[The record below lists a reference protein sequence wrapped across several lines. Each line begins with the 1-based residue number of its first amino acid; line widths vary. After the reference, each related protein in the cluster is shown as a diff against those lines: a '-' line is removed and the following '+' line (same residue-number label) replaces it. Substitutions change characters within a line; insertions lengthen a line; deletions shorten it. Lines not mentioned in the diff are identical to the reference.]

1 MIMSKNIKEV
11 DIVKLE
17 YPDNIRTRQG
27 MYGSDG
33 TDATILFREVVDNTI
48 DLATKFKL
56 SINAESWINQN
67 DWNVV
72 VDNGLGFP
80 IYKDMD
86 FPNED
91 RSIVRDMMCKVNV
104 GSNFNQTQ
112 YSTGSNGCGT
122 RLTQAL
128 SDDFVLLSNA
138 SKKDKKTLPKFIQDS
153 LDSGKSIYIWHT
165 KKGRYHFE
173 GVLNRVEL
181 IGYLKDL
188 IGKDLTKNLS
198 DFFDNF
204 DDKEFGTLVL
214 FKPDATLLETTKVN
228 YKGYPFSILKELFK
242 YDSDFDNISLT
253 YKLNG
258 KEIQPYSFTS
268 DFKEKFIEDK
278 VLTLAS
284 SIKTEDVLPI
294 KFICQLAWCSDK
306 FNTEVN
312 GSVNLLETPAGKH
325 LNIVQNALGQA
336 LVKYNP
342 ILKANDVRYG
352 LRLFVLNL
360 ALKPLFN
367 SQDKTK
373 LSKWE
378 DKGYNEKDVIKALS
392 DSFLKL
398 MKDNAEYFDLLCE
411 RIIEYKR
418 ATEKLSNIEL
428 LKSKIVMGDE
438 SDKKRIMSGQM
449 SRVYECTSDDYSKR
463 ELYIVEGLSASGN
476 LLQTRNKLFQAILP
490 LQGKM
495 RNTSTLDEEKLVDN
509 KEVLAIVNTIGC
521 GLGGIC
527 DPSKSRYNKVIIAS
541 DFDSDGCL
549 LGDTVINVQK
559 EGRTFGIEI
568 EELVDWKRKG
578 KLEGTYAKSF
588 NIESGLIEYKPIIN
602 AVLTK
607 YVTKDEL
614 LTYRFSN
621 GLGTQHVT
629 ATKNHLFY
637 TKSGRYVRLDE
648 LNEEVVTD
656 SDPGYFDLGVNL
668 CLEKIDNDMLIPVY
682 DIEVQDNHNFY
693 ANDVLVHNS
702 HIANLITTLFLH
714 HAPEMI
720 KQGYLYKVEAPYYK
734 VIDGKKVKYYYHD
747 EKDKID
753 FSKEVHKLKG
763 LGSYTKEEAKQFL
776 MDTKERRLIPIV
788 WNPDMEYE
796 IQEASKLMY
805 SGLARKKLMIER
817 GIFNQEDI
825 L

>member
-1 MIMSKNIKEV
+1 MTMTENIE
-11 DIVKLE
+11 KLE
-17 YPDNIRTRQG
+17 FPYSIRKRPGVFGADLITPN
-27 MYGSDG
+27 
-33 TDATILFREVVDNTI
+33 LLLREVLDNTVDLVLKTRKPIEVTALTNKSNWNIVCDNGNGIPVYLDKDYDVALDKPIII
-48 DLATKFKL
+48 DLLSKL
-56 SINAESWINQN
+56 
-67 DWNVV
+67 
-72 VDNGLGFP
+72 
-80 IYKDMD
+80 
-86 FPNED
+86 
-91 RSIVRDMMCKVNV
+91 NV
-104 GSNFNQTQ
+104 GSNFTKTQ
-112 YSTGSNGCGT
+112 YSLGMHGLGLKGTNALSDYFNVYVNVEKQKGSNLPKFVKNGLKEGKSIFVI
-122 RLTQAL
+122 RFEKGLLQNFEMIAKNEILVSEINSGKLTDNRDITKFLESL
-128 SDDFVLLSNA
+128 SDDF
-138 SKKDKKTLPKFIQDS
+138 
-153 LDSGKSIYIWHT
+153 
-165 KKGRYHFE
+165 
-173 GVLNRVEL
+173 
-181 IGYLKDL
+181 
-188 IGKDLTKNLS
+188 
-198 DFFDNF
+198 
-204 DDKEFGTLVL
+204 GTIVA
-214 FKPDATLLETTKVN
+214 FKPDEEMHESMTVS
-228 YKGYPFSILKELFK
+228 YHGYPVKLIKSLFK
-242 YDSDFDNISLT
+242 FDKDLSKIDFKLN
-253 YKLNG
+253 LNG
-258 KEIQPYSFTS
+258 KEIEPLDFQKMFS
-268 DFKEKFIEDK
+268 DKLINDK
-278 VLTLAS
+278 VFS
-284 SIKTEDVLPI
+284 QSVDIKTDEPLPI
-294 KFICQLAWCSDK
+294 KFIYQVAWSSDK
-306 FNTEVN
+306 FNFDCD
-312 GSVNLLETPAGKH
+312 GSVNLLQTPSGKH
-325 LNIVQNALGQA
+325 INLVTNAISQAFSKYNNLIKPNDTRLGMRLFALG
-336 LVKYNP
+336 LM
-342 ILKANDVRYG
+342 LE
-352 LRLFVLNL
+352 
-360 ALKPLFN
+360 PLFN

-373 LSKWE
+373 LSKIE
-378 DKGYNEKDVIKALS
+378 DKGYNEKEVIKTLA

-398 MKDNAEYFDLLCE
+398 MKDNAGYFDLLCE

-549 LGDTVINVQK
+549 LGDTVIDVQK

-568 EELVDWKRKG
+568 KELVDWKRQG

-588 NIESGLIEYKPIIN
+588 NIKSGMIEYKPIIN
-602 AVLTK
+602 AILTK
-607 YVTKDEL
+607 YVTKDDL

-621 GLGTQHVT
+621 LLGTQHVT

-648 LNEEVVTD
+648 LNEEVITD
-656 SDPGYFDLGVNL
+656 SDPGYFDLGVNP
-668 CLEKIDNDMLIPVY
+668 CLENIDNDILIPVY

-747 EKDKID
+747 EKNKID

>member
-1 MIMSKNIKEV
+1 MTMTENIE
-11 DIVKLE
+11 KLE
-17 YPDNIRTRQG
+17 FPYSIRKRPGVFGADLITPN
-27 MYGSDG
+27 
-33 TDATILFREVVDNTI
+33 LLLREVLDNTVDLVLKTRKPIEVTALTNKSNWNIVCDNGNGIPVYLDKDYDVALDKPIII
-48 DLATKFKL
+48 DLLSKL
-56 SINAESWINQN
+56 
-67 DWNVV
+67 
-72 VDNGLGFP
+72 
-80 IYKDMD
+80 
-86 FPNED
+86 
-91 RSIVRDMMCKVNV
+91 NV
-104 GSNFNQTQ
+104 GSNFTKTQ
-112 YSTGSNGCGT
+112 YSLGMHGLGLKGTNALSDYFNVYVNVRKQEGSNLPKFVKKGLKDNKPIFVIRFEKGLLQGFEMIPKSEILVAEINSGKLVDNRDIT
-122 RLTQAL
+122 NFLENL
-128 SDDFVLLSNA
+128 SDDF
-138 SKKDKKTLPKFIQDS
+138 
-153 LDSGKSIYIWHT
+153 
-165 KKGRYHFE
+165 
-173 GVLNRVEL
+173 
-181 IGYLKDL
+181 
-188 IGKDLTKNLS
+188 
-198 DFFDNF
+198 
-204 DDKEFGTLVL
+204 GTIVA
-214 FKPDATLLETTKVN
+214 FKPDEEMHESMTVS
-228 YKGYPFSILKELFK
+228 YHGYPVKLIKSLFK
-242 YDSDFDNISLT
+242 FDKDLSKIDFKLN
-253 YKLNG
+253 LNG
-258 KEIQPYSFTS
+258 KEIEPLDFQKMFS
-268 DFKEKFIEDK
+268 DKLINDK
-278 VLTLAS
+278 VFS
-284 SIKTEDVLPI
+284 QSVDIKTDEPLPI
-294 KFICQLAWCSDK
+294 KFIYQVAWSIDK
-306 FNTEVN
+306 FNFDCD
-312 GSVNLLETPAGKH
+312 GSVNLLQTPSGKH
-325 LNIVQNALGQA
+325 INLVTNAISQAFSKYNNLIKPNDTRLGMRLFALG
-336 LVKYNP
+336 LM
-342 ILKANDVRYG
+342 LE
-352 LRLFVLNL
+352 
-360 ALKPLFN
+360 PLFN

-373 LSKWE
+373 LSKIE
-378 DKGYNEKDVIKALS
+378 DKGYNEKEVIKTLA

-495 RNTSTLDEEKLVDN
+495 RNTSTLDEERLVDN

-549 LGDTVINVQK
+549 LGDTRINVQK
-559 EGRTFGIEI
+559 DGKTFGIKI
-568 EELVDWKRKG
+568 KELVEWKKQG
-578 KLEGTYAKSF
+578 KLKGTYAKSF
-588 NIESGLIEYKPIIN
+588 NTESGIIEYKPITDAI
-602 AVLTK
+602 LTK

-656 SDPGYFDLGVNL
+656 SDPSYFDLGVNP
-668 CLEKIDNDMLIPVY
+668 CLENINSDYLIPVY

-734 VIDGKKVKYYYHD
+734 VVDGKKVKYYYHD

-753 FSKEVHKLKG
+753 FTKEVHKLKG

-776 MDTKERRLIPIV
+776 MDTKERRLIPII

>member
-1 MIMSKNIKEV
+1 MTMTENIE
-11 DIVKLE
+11 KLE
-17 YPDNIRTRQG
+17 FPYSIRKRPGVFGADLITPN
-27 MYGSDG
+27 
-33 TDATILFREVVDNTI
+33 LLLREVLDNTVDLVLKTRKPIEVTALTNKSNWNIVCDNGNGIPVYLDKDYDVALDKPIII
-48 DLATKFKL
+48 DLLSKL
-56 SINAESWINQN
+56 
-67 DWNVV
+67 
-72 VDNGLGFP
+72 
-80 IYKDMD
+80 
-86 FPNED
+86 
-91 RSIVRDMMCKVNV
+91 NV
-104 GSNFNQTQ
+104 GSNFTKTQ
-112 YSTGSNGCGT
+112 YSLGMHGLGLKGTNALSDYFNVYVNVRKQEGSNLPEFVKKGLKDNKPIFVIRFEKGLLQGFEMIPKSEILVAEINSGKLVDNRDIT
-122 RLTQAL
+122 NFLENL
-128 SDDFVLLSNA
+128 SDDF
-138 SKKDKKTLPKFIQDS
+138 
-153 LDSGKSIYIWHT
+153 
-165 KKGRYHFE
+165 
-173 GVLNRVEL
+173 
-181 IGYLKDL
+181 
-188 IGKDLTKNLS
+188 
-198 DFFDNF
+198 
-204 DDKEFGTLVL
+204 GTIVA
-214 FKPDATLLETTKVN
+214 FKPDEEMHESMTVS
-228 YKGYPFSILKELFK
+228 YHGYPVKLIKSLFK
-242 YDSDFDNISLT
+242 FDKDLSKIDFKLN
-253 YKLNG
+253 LNG
-258 KEIQPYSFTS
+258 KEIEPLDFQKMFS
-268 DFKEKFIEDK
+268 DKLINDK
-278 VLTLAS
+278 IFSQSVD
-284 SIKTEDVLPI
+284 IKTDEPLPI
-294 KFICQLAWCSDK
+294 KFIYQVAWSIDK
-306 FNTEVN
+306 FNFDCD
-312 GSVNLLETPAGKH
+312 GSVNLLQTPSGKH
-325 LNIVQNALGQA
+325 INLVTNAISQAFSKYNNLIKPNDTRLGMRLFALG
-336 LVKYNP
+336 LM
-342 ILKANDVRYG
+342 LE
-352 LRLFVLNL
+352 
-360 ALKPLFN
+360 PLFN

-373 LSKWE
+373 LSKIE
-378 DKGYNEKDVIKALS
+378 DKGYNEKEVIKTLA

-495 RNTSTLDEEKLVDN
+495 RNTSTLDEERLVDN

-549 LGDTVINVQK
+549 LGDTVIDVQK

-568 EELVDWKRKG
+568 KELVDWKRQG

-588 NIESGLIEYKPIIN
+588 NIKSGMIEYKPIIN
-602 AVLTK
+602 AILTK
-607 YVTKDEL
+607 YVTKDDL

-621 GLGTQHVT
+621 LLGTQHVT

-648 LNEEVVTD
+648 LNEEVITD
-656 SDPGYFDLGVNL
+656 SDPGYFDLGVNP

>member
-1 MIMSKNIKEV
+1 MTTNENIE
-11 DIVKLE
+11 KLE
-17 YPDNIRTRQG
+17 FPYSIRKRPGVFGADLITPN
-27 MYGSDG
+27 
-33 TDATILFREVVDNTI
+33 LLLREVLDNTVDLVLKTRKPIEVTALTNKSNWNIVCDNGNGIPVYLDKDYDVALDKPIII
-48 DLATKFKL
+48 DLLSKL
-56 SINAESWINQN
+56 
-67 DWNVV
+67 
-72 VDNGLGFP
+72 
-80 IYKDMD
+80 
-86 FPNED
+86 
-91 RSIVRDMMCKVNV
+91 NV
-104 GSNFNQTQ
+104 GSNFTKTQ
-112 YSTGSNGCGT
+112 YSLGMHGLGLKGTNALSDYFNVYVNAKKQEGSNLPEFVKKGLKDNKPIFVIRFEKGLLQGFEMIHKNEILVAEINSGKLVDNRDIT
-122 RLTQAL
+122 NFLENL
-128 SDDFVLLSNA
+128 SDDF
-138 SKKDKKTLPKFIQDS
+138 
-153 LDSGKSIYIWHT
+153 
-165 KKGRYHFE
+165 
-173 GVLNRVEL
+173 
-181 IGYLKDL
+181 
-188 IGKDLTKNLS
+188 
-198 DFFDNF
+198 
-204 DDKEFGTLVL
+204 GTIVA
-214 FKPDATLLETTKVN
+214 FKPDEEMHESMTVS
-228 YKGYPFSILKELFK
+228 YHGYPVKLIKSLFK
-242 YDSDFDNISLT
+242 FDKDLSKIDFKLN
-253 YKLNG
+253 LNG
-258 KEIQPYSFTS
+258 KEIDPLDFQKMFS
-268 DFKEKFIEDK
+268 DKLINDK
-278 VLTLAS
+278 VFSQAVD
-284 SIKTEDVLPI
+284 IKTDEPLPI
-294 KFICQLAWCSDK
+294 KFIYQVAWSADK
-306 FNTEVN
+306 FNFDCD
-312 GSVNLLETPAGKH
+312 GSVNLLQTPSGKH
-325 LNIVQNALGQA
+325 INLVTNAISQAFSKYNSLIKPNDTRLGMRLFALG
-336 LVKYNP
+336 LM
-342 ILKANDVRYG
+342 LE
-352 LRLFVLNL
+352 
-360 ALKPLFN
+360 PLFN

-373 LSKWE
+373 LSKIE
-378 DKGYNEKDVIKALS
+378 DKGYNEKEVIKTLS

-398 MKDNAEYFDLLCE
+398 MKENSEYFDLLCE

-495 RNTSTLDEEKLVDN
+495 RNTSTLDEERLVDN

-549 LGDTVINVQK
+549 LGDTVIDVQK

-568 EELVDWKRKG
+568 KELVDWKRQG

-588 NIESGLIEYKPIIN
+588 NIKSGMIEYKPIIN
-602 AVLTK
+602 AILTK
-607 YVTKDEL
+607 YVTKDDL

-621 GLGTQHVT
+621 LLGTQHVT

-648 LNEEVVTD
+648 LNEEVITD
-656 SDPGYFDLGVNL
+656 SDPGYFDLGVNP

>member
-1 MIMSKNIKEV
+1 MTITENIE
-11 DIVKLE
+11 KLE
-17 YPDNIRTRQG
+17 FPYSIRKRPGVFGADLITPN
-27 MYGSDG
+27 
-33 TDATILFREVVDNTI
+33 LLLREVLDNTVDLVLKTRKPIEVTALTNKSNWNIVCDNGNGIPVYLDKDYDVALDKPIII
-48 DLATKFKL
+48 DLLSKL
-56 SINAESWINQN
+56 
-67 DWNVV
+67 
-72 VDNGLGFP
+72 
-80 IYKDMD
+80 
-86 FPNED
+86 
-91 RSIVRDMMCKVNV
+91 NV
-104 GSNFNQTQ
+104 GSNFTKTQ
-112 YSTGSNGCGT
+112 YSLGMHGLGLKGTNALSDYFNVYVNAKKQEGSNLPEFVKKGLKDNKPIFVIRFEKGLLQGFEMIHKSEILVAEINSGKLVDNRDIT
-122 RLTQAL
+122 NFLEKL
-128 SDDFVLLSNA
+128 SDDF
-138 SKKDKKTLPKFIQDS
+138 
-153 LDSGKSIYIWHT
+153 
-165 KKGRYHFE
+165 
-173 GVLNRVEL
+173 
-181 IGYLKDL
+181 
-188 IGKDLTKNLS
+188 
-198 DFFDNF
+198 
-204 DDKEFGTLVL
+204 GTIVA
-214 FKPDATLLETTKVN
+214 FKPDEEMHESMTVS
-228 YKGYPFSILKELFK
+228 YHGYPVKLIKSLFK
-242 YDSDFDNISLT
+242 FDKDLSKIDFKLN
-253 YKLNG
+253 LNG
-258 KEIQPYSFTS
+258 KEIDPLDFQKMFS
-268 DFKEKFIEDK
+268 DKLINDK
-278 VLTLAS
+278 VFS
-284 SIKTEDVLPI
+284 QSVDIKTDEPLPI
-294 KFICQLAWCSDK
+294 KFIYQVAWSADK
-306 FNTEVN
+306 FNFDCD
-312 GSVNLLETPAGKH
+312 GSVNLLQTPSGKH
-325 LNIVQNALGQA
+325 INLVTNAISQAFSKYDSLIKPNDTRLGM
-336 LVKYNP
+336 
-342 ILKANDVRYG
+342 
-352 LRLFVLNL
+352 RLFTLGL
-360 ALKPLFN
+360 MLEPLFN

-373 LSKWE
+373 LSKIE
-378 DKGYNEKDVIKALS
+378 DKGYNEKEVIKTLA

-398 MKDNAEYFDLLCE
+398 MKENSEYFDLLCE

-495 RNTSTLDEEKLVDN
+495 RNTSTLDEERLVDN

-549 LGDTVINVQK
+549 LGDTVIDVQK

-568 EELVDWKRKG
+568 KELVDWKRQG

-588 NIESGLIEYKPIIN
+588 NVESGMIEYKPIIN

-621 GLGTQHVT
+621 LLGTQHVT

-648 LNEEVVTD
+648 LNEEVITD
-656 SDPGYFDLGVNL
+656 SDPGYFDLGVNS

>member
-1 MIMSKNIKEV
+1 MTMTENIE
-11 DIVKLE
+11 KLE
-17 YPDNIRTRQG
+17 FPYSIRKRPGVFGADLITPN
-27 MYGSDG
+27 
-33 TDATILFREVVDNTI
+33 LLLREVLDNTVDLVLKTRKPIEVTALTNKSNWNIVCDNGNGIPVYLDKDYDVALDKPIII
-48 DLATKFKL
+48 DLLSKL
-56 SINAESWINQN
+56 
-67 DWNVV
+67 
-72 VDNGLGFP
+72 
-80 IYKDMD
+80 
-86 FPNED
+86 
-91 RSIVRDMMCKVNV
+91 NV
-104 GSNFNQTQ
+104 GSNFTKTQ
-112 YSTGSNGCGT
+112 YSLGMHGLGLKGTNALSDYFNVYVNVRKQEGSNLPEFVKKGLKDNKPIFVIRFEKGLLQGFEMIPKSEILVAEINSGKLVDNRDIT
-122 RLTQAL
+122 NFLENL
-128 SDDFVLLSNA
+128 SDDF
-138 SKKDKKTLPKFIQDS
+138 
-153 LDSGKSIYIWHT
+153 
-165 KKGRYHFE
+165 
-173 GVLNRVEL
+173 
-181 IGYLKDL
+181 
-188 IGKDLTKNLS
+188 
-198 DFFDNF
+198 
-204 DDKEFGTLVL
+204 GTIVA
-214 FKPDATLLETTKVN
+214 FKPDEEMHESMTVS
-228 YKGYPFSILKELFK
+228 YHGYPVKLIKSLFK
-242 YDSDFDNISLT
+242 FDKDLSKIDFKLN
-253 YKLNG
+253 LNG
-258 KEIQPYSFTS
+258 KEIEPLDFQKMFS
-268 DFKEKFIEDK
+268 DKLINDK
-278 VLTLAS
+278 IFSQSVD
-284 SIKTEDVLPI
+284 IKTDEPLPI
-294 KFICQLAWCSDK
+294 KFIYQVAWSIDK
-306 FNTEVN
+306 FNFDCD
-312 GSVNLLETPAGKH
+312 GSVNLLQTPSGKH
-325 LNIVQNALGQA
+325 INLVTNAISQAFSKYNNLIKPNDTRLGMRLFALG
-336 LVKYNP
+336 LM
-342 ILKANDVRYG
+342 LE
-352 LRLFVLNL
+352 
-360 ALKPLFN
+360 PLFN

-373 LSKWE
+373 LSKIE
-378 DKGYNEKDVIKALS
+378 DKGYNEKEVIKTLA

-398 MKDNAEYFDLLCE
+398 MKDNAGYFDLLCE

-495 RNTSTLDEEKLVDN
+495 RNTSTLDEERLVDN

-549 LGDTVINVQK
+549 LGDTVIDVQK

-602 AVLTK
+602 AILTK

-621 GLGTQHVT
+621 SLGTQHVT

-648 LNEEVVTD
+648 LNEEVITD
-656 SDPGYFDLGVNL
+656 SDPGYFDLGVNP
-668 CLEKIDNDMLIPVY
+668 CLENIDNDMLIPVY

-747 EKDKID
+747 EKEKID

>member
-1 MIMSKNIKEV
+1 MTMTENIE
-11 DIVKLE
+11 KLE
-17 YPDNIRTRQG
+17 FPYSIRKRPGVFGADLITPN
-27 MYGSDG
+27 
-33 TDATILFREVVDNTI
+33 LLLREVLDNTVDLVLKTRKPIEVTALTNKSNWNIVCDNGNGIPVYLDKDYDVALDKPIII
-48 DLATKFKL
+48 DLLSKL
-56 SINAESWINQN
+56 
-67 DWNVV
+67 
-72 VDNGLGFP
+72 
-80 IYKDMD
+80 
-86 FPNED
+86 
-91 RSIVRDMMCKVNV
+91 NV
-104 GSNFNQTQ
+104 GSNFTKTQ
-112 YSTGSNGCGT
+112 YSLGMHGLGLKGTNALSDYFNVYVNVEKQKGSNLPKFVKNGLKEGKSIFVI
-122 RLTQAL
+122 RFEKGLLQNFEMIAKNEILVSEINSGKLTDNRDITKFLESL
-128 SDDFVLLSNA
+128 SDDF
-138 SKKDKKTLPKFIQDS
+138 
-153 LDSGKSIYIWHT
+153 
-165 KKGRYHFE
+165 
-173 GVLNRVEL
+173 
-181 IGYLKDL
+181 
-188 IGKDLTKNLS
+188 
-198 DFFDNF
+198 
-204 DDKEFGTLVL
+204 GTIVA
-214 FKPDATLLETTKVN
+214 FKPDEEMHESMTVS
-228 YKGYPFSILKELFK
+228 YHGYPVKLIKSLFK
-242 YDSDFDNISLT
+242 FDKDLSKIDFKLN
-253 YKLNG
+253 LNG
-258 KEIQPYSFTS
+258 KEIEPLDFQKMFS
-268 DFKEKFIEDK
+268 DKLINDK
-278 VLTLAS
+278 VFS
-284 SIKTEDVLPI
+284 QSVDIKTDEPLPI
-294 KFICQLAWCSDK
+294 KFIYQVAWSSDK
-306 FNTEVN
+306 FNFDCD
-312 GSVNLLETPAGKH
+312 GSVNLLQTPSGKH
-325 LNIVQNALGQA
+325 INLVTNAISQAFSKYNNLIKPNDTRLGMRLFALG
-336 LVKYNP
+336 LM
-342 ILKANDVRYG
+342 LE
-352 LRLFVLNL
+352 
-360 ALKPLFN
+360 PLFN

-373 LSKWE
+373 LSKIE
-378 DKGYNEKDVIKALS
+378 DKGYNEKEVIKTLA

-398 MKDNAEYFDLLCE
+398 MKENSEYFDLLCE

-549 LGDTVINVQK
+549 LGDTVIDIQK

-568 EELVDWKRKG
+568 KKLVDWKRQG

-588 NIESGLIEYKPIIN
+588 NVESGMIEYKPIIN
-602 AVLTK
+602 AILTK
-607 YVTKDEL
+607 YVTKDDL

-621 GLGTQHVT
+621 LLGTQHVT

-648 LNEEVVTD
+648 LNEEVITD
-656 SDPGYFDLGVNL
+656 SDPGYFDLGVNP
-668 CLEKIDNDMLIPVY
+668 CLENIDNDMLIPVY

-747 EKDKID
+747 EKNKID

>member
-1 MIMSKNIKEV
+1 MTMTENIE
-11 DIVKLE
+11 KLE
-17 YPDNIRTRQG
+17 FPYSIRKRPGVFGADLITPN
-27 MYGSDG
+27 
-33 TDATILFREVVDNTI
+33 LLLREVLDNTVDLVLKTRKPIEVTALTNKSNWNIVCDNGNGIPVYLDKDYDVALDKPIII
-48 DLATKFKL
+48 DLLSKL
-56 SINAESWINQN
+56 
-67 DWNVV
+67 
-72 VDNGLGFP
+72 
-80 IYKDMD
+80 
-86 FPNED
+86 
-91 RSIVRDMMCKVNV
+91 NV
-104 GSNFNQTQ
+104 GSNFTKTQ
-112 YSTGSNGCGT
+112 YSLGMHGLGLKGTNALSDYFNVYVNVEKQKGSNLPKFVKNGLKEGKSIFVIRFEKGLLQNFEMIAKNEILVSEINT
-122 RLTQAL
+122 GKLTDNRDITKFLENL
-128 SDDFVLLSNA
+128 SDDF
-138 SKKDKKTLPKFIQDS
+138 
-153 LDSGKSIYIWHT
+153 
-165 KKGRYHFE
+165 
-173 GVLNRVEL
+173 
-181 IGYLKDL
+181 
-188 IGKDLTKNLS
+188 
-198 DFFDNF
+198 
-204 DDKEFGTLVL
+204 GTIVA
-214 FKPDATLLETTKVN
+214 FKPDEEMHESMTVS
-228 YKGYPFSILKELFK
+228 YHGYPVKLIKSLFK
-242 YDSDFDNISLT
+242 FDKDLSKIDFKLN
-253 YKLNG
+253 LNG
-258 KEIQPYSFTS
+258 KEIEPLDFQKMFS
-268 DFKEKFIEDK
+268 DKLINDK
-278 VLTLAS
+278 VFS
-284 SIKTEDVLPI
+284 QSVDIKTDEPLPI
-294 KFICQLAWCSDK
+294 KFIYQVAWSIDK
-306 FNTEVN
+306 FNFDCD
-312 GSVNLLETPAGKH
+312 GSVNLLQTPSGKH
-325 LNIVQNALGQA
+325 INLVTNAISQAFSKYNNLIKPNDTRLGMRLFALG
-336 LVKYNP
+336 LM
-342 ILKANDVRYG
+342 LE
-352 LRLFVLNL
+352 
-360 ALKPLFN
+360 PLFN

-373 LSKWE
+373 LSKIE
-378 DKGYNEKDVIKALS
+378 DKGYNEKEVIKTLA

-398 MKDNAEYFDLLCE
+398 MKDNAGYFDLLCE

-495 RNTSTLDEEKLVDN
+495 RNTSTLDEERLVDN

-549 LGDTVINVQK
+549 LGDTVIDVQK

-602 AVLTK
+602 AILTK

-621 GLGTQHVT
+621 SLGTQHVT

-648 LNEEVVTD
+648 LNEEVITD
-656 SDPGYFDLGVNL
+656 SDPGYFDLGVNP
-668 CLEKIDNDMLIPVY
+668 CLENIDNDMLIPVY

-747 EKDKID
+747 EKEKID

>member
-1 MIMSKNIKEV
+1 MSKNIKEV

-165 KKGRYHFE
+165 NKGRYHFE

-214 FKPDATLLETTKVN
+214 FKPDATLLDTTKVN
-228 YKGYPFSILKELFK
+228 YKGYPFSIVKELFK

-360 ALKPLFN
+360 SLKPLFN

-648 LNEEVVTD
+648 LNEEVITD
-656 SDPGYFDLGVNL
+656 SDPGYFDLGVNP
-668 CLEKIDNDMLIPVY
+668 CLENIDNDMLIPVY

-747 EKDKID
+747 EKEKID

>member
-1 MIMSKNIKEV
+1 MSKNIKEV

-56 SINAESWINQN
+56 SINVESWINQN

-112 YSTGSNGCGT
+112 YSTGQNGVGT

-128 SDDFVLLSNA
+128 SNDFILLSNA
-138 SKKDKKTLPKFIQDS
+138 NKKDKKTLPKFIQEG
-153 LDSGKSIYIWHT
+153 LDKNKSIYIWHS

-173 GVLNRVEL
+173 GVLNKLEL
-181 IGYLKDL
+181 VDYLKSL
-188 IGKDLTKNLS
+188 IDKDLTKNLS
-198 DFFDNF
+198 EFFDSFNEN
-204 DDKEFGTLVL
+204 EFGTMIL
-214 FKPDATLLETTKVN
+214 FKPDSTLLESTKVN
-228 YKGYPFSILKELFK
+228 YKGYPFSLVKELFK
-242 YDSDFDNISLT
+242 YDTEFNNINLI

-268 DFKEKFIEDK
+268 DFKEKIIEDK
-278 VLTLAS
+278 VLALAS

-294 KFICQLAWCSDK
+294 KFICQFAWCSDK

-312 GSVNLLETPAGKH
+312 GSVNLLETPVGKH

-336 LVKYNP
+336 LTKYNP
-342 ILKANDVRYG
+342 LLKSNDARYG

-378 DKGYNEKDVIKALS
+378 DKGYNEKEVIKTLA

-398 MKDNAEYFDLLCE
+398 MKENSEYFDLLCE

-438 SDKKRIMSGQM
+438 SDKKRIISGQM

-495 RNTSTLDEEKLVDN
+495 RNTSTLDEERLVDN

-549 LGDTVINVQK
+549 LGDTVIDIQK

-568 EELVDWKRKG
+568 KELVDWKRQG

-588 NIESGLIEYKPIIN
+588 NVESGMIEYKPIIN
-602 AVLTK
+602 AILTK
-607 YVTKDEL
+607 YVTKDDL

-621 GLGTQHVT
+621 LLGTQHVT

-648 LNEEVVTD
+648 LNEEVITD
-656 SDPGYFDLGVNL
+656 SNPGYFDLGVNP
-668 CLEKIDNDMLIPVY
+668 CLENIDNDMLIPVY

-747 EKDKID
+747 EKNKID

>member
-1 MIMSKNIKEV
+1 MTMTENIE
-11 DIVKLE
+11 KLE
-17 YPDNIRTRQG
+17 FPYSIRKRPGVFGADLITPN
-27 MYGSDG
+27 
-33 TDATILFREVVDNTI
+33 LLLREVLDNTVDLVLKTRKPIEVTALTNRSNWNIVCDNGSGIPVYLDKDYDVSLDKPIII
-48 DLATKFKL
+48 DLLSKL
-56 SINAESWINQN
+56 
-67 DWNVV
+67 
-72 VDNGLGFP
+72 
-80 IYKDMD
+80 
-86 FPNED
+86 
-91 RSIVRDMMCKVNV
+91 NV
-104 GSNFNQTQ
+104 GSNFTKTQ
-112 YSTGSNGCGT
+112 YSLGMHGLGLKGTNALSDYFNVYVNIEKQKESNLPEFVKKGLKEGKSIFVIRFEKGLLQNFEMIAKNEILISEINTGK
-122 RLTQAL
+122 LTDNRDITKFLESL
-128 SDDFVLLSNA
+128 SDDF
-138 SKKDKKTLPKFIQDS
+138 
-153 LDSGKSIYIWHT
+153 
-165 KKGRYHFE
+165 
-173 GVLNRVEL
+173 
-181 IGYLKDL
+181 
-188 IGKDLTKNLS
+188 
-198 DFFDNF
+198 
-204 DDKEFGTLVL
+204 GTIVA
-214 FKPDATLLETTKVN
+214 FKPDEEMHESMTVS
-228 YKGYPFSILKELFK
+228 YHGYPVKLIKSLFK
-242 YDSDFDNISLT
+242 FDKDLSKIDFKLN
-253 YKLNG
+253 LNG
-258 KEIQPYSFTS
+258 KEIEPLDFQKMFS
-268 DFKEKFIEDK
+268 DKLINDK
-278 VLTLAS
+278 VFS
-284 SIKTEDVLPI
+284 QSVDIKTDEPLPI
-294 KFICQLAWCSDK
+294 KFIYQVSWSADK
-306 FNTEVN
+306 FNFDCD
-312 GSVNLLETPAGKH
+312 GSVNLLQTPSGKH
-325 LNIVQNALGQA
+325 INLVTNAISQAFSKYNSLIKPNDTRLGMRLFALG
-336 LVKYNP
+336 LM
-342 ILKANDVRYG
+342 LE
-352 LRLFVLNL
+352 
-360 ALKPLFN
+360 PLFN

-373 LSKWE
+373 LSKIE
-378 DKGYNEKDVIKALS
+378 DKGYNEKEVIKTLA

-398 MKDNAEYFDLLCE
+398 MKENSEYFDLLCE

-549 LGDTVINVQK
+549 LGDTVIDVQK
-559 EGRTFGIEI
+559 EGRTFVIEI

-648 LNEEVVTD
+648 LNEEVITD
-656 SDPGYFDLGVNL
+656 SDPGYFDLGVNP

>member
-1 MIMSKNIKEV
+1 MSKIKEV
-11 DIVKLE
+11 KIEKLE
-17 YPDNIRTRQG
+17 FPYNIQKRGGMFGVDGVTPD
-27 MYGSDG
+27 
-33 TDATILFREVVDNTI
+33 ILFREIVDNTVDLTLKFRQSIKVKSYTNQQGWCYIEDNGIGMPLYLDPDYIEQDQSILI
-48 DLATKFKL
+48 DL
-56 SINAESWINQN
+56 
-67 DWNVV
+67 
-72 VDNGLGFP
+72 
-80 IYKDMD
+80 M
-86 FPNED
+86 
-91 RSIVRDMMCKVNV
+91 RKVNV
-104 GSNFNQTQ
+104 GSNITKTE
-112 YSTGSNGCGT
+112 YSCGMNGTGS
-122 RLTQAL
+122 LLAVAL
-128 SDDFVLLSNA
+128 SEHFFYIVNA
-138 SKKDKKTLPKFIQDS
+138 SKKEPKTLPKYVQKELSNGNHYFIFRALNGHYQ
-153 LDSGKSIYIWHT
+153 HT
-165 KKGRYHFE
+165 K
-173 GVLNRVEL
+173 VLNKEGL
-181 IGYLKDL
+181 LNYFKDIL
-188 IGKDLTKNLS
+188 PEKLNQALHDLPE
-198 DFFDNF
+198 D
-204 DDKEFGTLVL
+204 FGTVAL
-214 FKPDATLLETTKVN
+214 FNPKQEFFETLKVS
-228 YKGYPFSILKELFK
+228 YHGYPFKLMKTLFK
-242 YDSDFDNISLT
+242 VDDDLKGINTEFSLND
-253 YKLNG
+253 KD
-258 KEIQPYSFTS
+258 IDPYSFQSTFS
-268 DFKEKFIEDK
+268 EKLFLDK
-278 VLTLAS
+278 VFTQS
-284 SIKTEDVLPI
+284 VNIKTEDNHPI
-294 KFICQLAWCSDK
+294 KFIYEVGYSADK
-306 FNTEVN
+306 FNFDFD
-312 GSVNLLETPAGKH
+312 GSVNLLKTSTGKH
-325 LNIVQNALGQA
+325 ITIVQNAIASAFSKYNSLINSNDSKLGQ
-336 LVKYNP
+336 
-342 ILKANDVRYG
+342 
-352 LRLFVLNL
+352 RLFVLSF
-360 ALKPLFN
+360 AIEPVFN

-373 LSKWE
+373 LSRFN
-378 DKGYNEKDVIKALS
+378 DKGYNEKEVIKTLA

-398 MKDNAEYFDLLCE
+398 MKENSEYFDLLCE

-549 LGDTVINVQK
+549 LGDTVIDVQK

-648 LNEEVVTD
+648 LNEEVITD
-656 SDPGYFDLGVNL
+656 SDPGYFDLGVNP

-776 MDTKERRLIPIV
+776 MDTKERRLVPIV

>member
-1 MIMSKNIKEV
+1 MTENIE
-11 DIVKLE
+11 KLE
-17 YPDNIRTRQG
+17 FPYSIRKRPGVFGADLITPN
-27 MYGSDG
+27 
-33 TDATILFREVVDNTI
+33 LLLREVLDNTVDLVLKTRKPIEVTALTNKSNWNIVCDNGNGIPVYLDKDYDVALDKPIII
-48 DLATKFKL
+48 DLLSKL
-56 SINAESWINQN
+56 
-67 DWNVV
+67 
-72 VDNGLGFP
+72 
-80 IYKDMD
+80 
-86 FPNED
+86 
-91 RSIVRDMMCKVNV
+91 NV
-104 GSNFNQTQ
+104 GSNFTKTQ
-112 YSTGSNGCGT
+112 YSLGMHGLGLKGTNALSDYFNVYVNVEKQKESNLPEFVKKGLKEGKSIFVIRFEKGLLQNFEMIAKNEILISEINTGK
-122 RLTQAL
+122 LTDNRDITKFLESL
-128 SDDFVLLSNA
+128 SDDF
-138 SKKDKKTLPKFIQDS
+138 
-153 LDSGKSIYIWHT
+153 
-165 KKGRYHFE
+165 
-173 GVLNRVEL
+173 
-181 IGYLKDL
+181 
-188 IGKDLTKNLS
+188 
-198 DFFDNF
+198 
-204 DDKEFGTLVL
+204 GTIVA
-214 FKPDATLLETTKVN
+214 FKPDEEMHESMTVS
-228 YKGYPFSILKELFK
+228 YHGYPVKLIKSLFK
-242 YDSDFDNISLT
+242 FDKDLSKIDFKLN
-253 YKLNG
+253 LNG
-258 KEIQPYSFTS
+258 KEIEPLDFQKMFS
-268 DFKEKFIEDK
+268 DKLINDK
-278 VLTLAS
+278 VFS
-284 SIKTEDVLPI
+284 QSVDIKTDEPLPI
-294 KFICQLAWCSDK
+294 KFIYQVSWSADK
-306 FNTEVN
+306 FNFDCD
-312 GSVNLLETPAGKH
+312 GSVNLLQTPSGKH
-325 LNIVQNALGQA
+325 INLVTNAISQAFSKYNSLIKPNDTRLGMRLFALG
-336 LVKYNP
+336 LM
-342 ILKANDVRYG
+342 LE
-352 LRLFVLNL
+352 
-360 ALKPLFN
+360 PLFN

-373 LSKWE
+373 LSKIE
-378 DKGYNEKDVIKALS
+378 DKGYNEKEVIKTLA

-398 MKDNAEYFDLLCE
+398 MKENSEYFDLLCE

-549 LGDTVINVQK
+549 LGDTVIDVQK
-559 EGRTFGIEI
+559 EGRTFVIEI

-648 LNEEVVTD
+648 LNEEVITD
-656 SDPGYFDLGVNL
+656 SDPGYFDLGVNP

-747 EKDKID
+747 EKNKID

>member
-1 MIMSKNIKEV
+1 MTTTENIE
-11 DIVKLE
+11 KLE
-17 YPDNIRTRQG
+17 FPYSIRKRPGVFGADLITPN
-27 MYGSDG
+27 
-33 TDATILFREVVDNTI
+33 LLLREVLDNTVDLVLKTRKPIEVTALTNRSNWNIVCDNGSGIPVYLDKDYDVSLDKPIII
-48 DLATKFKL
+48 DLLSKL
-56 SINAESWINQN
+56 
-67 DWNVV
+67 
-72 VDNGLGFP
+72 
-80 IYKDMD
+80 
-86 FPNED
+86 
-91 RSIVRDMMCKVNV
+91 NV
-104 GSNFNQTQ
+104 GSNFTKTQ
-112 YSTGSNGCGT
+112 YSLGMHGLGLKGTNALSDYFNVYVNVEKQKESNLPEFVKKGLKEGKSIFVIRFEKGLLQNFEMIAKNEILISEINTGK
-122 RLTQAL
+122 LTDNRDITKFLESL
-128 SDDFVLLSNA
+128 SDDF
-138 SKKDKKTLPKFIQDS
+138 
-153 LDSGKSIYIWHT
+153 
-165 KKGRYHFE
+165 
-173 GVLNRVEL
+173 
-181 IGYLKDL
+181 
-188 IGKDLTKNLS
+188 
-198 DFFDNF
+198 
-204 DDKEFGTLVL
+204 GTIVA
-214 FKPDATLLETTKVN
+214 FKPDEEMHESMTVS
-228 YKGYPFSILKELFK
+228 YHGYPVKLIKSLFK
-242 YDSDFDNISLT
+242 FDKDLSKIDFKLN
-253 YKLNG
+253 LNG
-258 KEIQPYSFTS
+258 KEIEPLDFQKMFS
-268 DFKEKFIEDK
+268 DKLINDK
-278 VLTLAS
+278 VFSQAVD
-284 SIKTEDVLPI
+284 IKTDEPLPI
-294 KFICQLAWCSDK
+294 KFIYQVSWSADK
-306 FNTEVN
+306 FNFDCD
-312 GSVNLLETPAGKH
+312 GSVNLLQTPSGKH
-325 LNIVQNALGQA
+325 INLVTNAISQAFSKYNSLIKPNDTRLGMRLFALG
-336 LVKYNP
+336 LM
-342 ILKANDVRYG
+342 LE
-352 LRLFVLNL
+352 
-360 ALKPLFN
+360 PLFN

-373 LSKWE
+373 LSKIE
-378 DKGYNEKDVIKALS
+378 DKGYNEKEVIKTLA

-398 MKDNAEYFDLLCE
+398 MKENSEYFDLLCE

-549 LGDTVINVQK
+549 SYDTKIPLLDGRVVSISDLKDEEEFWVYSCNNEGQIVPGHGHSARVTKTVSKIYRIILNNQEIIECTDNHPFMLKTGVFIRADKLNVGDSLMPLHKKFVKKLSITN
-559 EGRTFGIEI
+559 IEI
-568 EELVDWKRKG
+568 VELD
-578 KLEGTYAKSF
+578 
-588 NIESGLIEYKPIIN
+588 KPIEVWDITVDKHHN
-602 AVLTK
+602 FAL
-607 YVTKDEL
+607 
-614 LTYRFSN
+614 
-621 GLGTQHVT
+621 
-629 ATKNHLFY
+629 
-637 TKSGRYVRLDE
+637 KSGC
-648 LNEEVVTD
+648 
-656 SDPGYFDLGVNL
+656 F
-668 CLEKIDNDMLIPVY
+668 
-682 DIEVQDNHNFY
+682 
-693 ANDVLVHNS
+693 VHNS

>member
-1 MIMSKNIKEV
+1 MTMTENIE
-11 DIVKLE
+11 KLE
-17 YPDNIRTRQG
+17 FPYSIRKRPGVFGADLITPN
-27 MYGSDG
+27 
-33 TDATILFREVVDNTI
+33 LLLREVLDNTVDLVLKTRKPIEVTALTNKSNWNIVCDNGNGIPVYLDKDYDVALDKPIII
-48 DLATKFKL
+48 DLLSKL
-56 SINAESWINQN
+56 
-67 DWNVV
+67 
-72 VDNGLGFP
+72 
-80 IYKDMD
+80 
-86 FPNED
+86 
-91 RSIVRDMMCKVNV
+91 NV
-104 GSNFNQTQ
+104 GSNFTKTQ
-112 YSTGSNGCGT
+112 YSLGMHGLGLKGTNALSDYFNVYVNVEKQKGSNLPKFVKNGLKEGKSIFVI
-122 RLTQAL
+122 RFEKGLLQNFEMIAKNEILVSEINSGKLTDNRDITKFLESL
-128 SDDFVLLSNA
+128 SDDF
-138 SKKDKKTLPKFIQDS
+138 
-153 LDSGKSIYIWHT
+153 
-165 KKGRYHFE
+165 
-173 GVLNRVEL
+173 
-181 IGYLKDL
+181 
-188 IGKDLTKNLS
+188 
-198 DFFDNF
+198 
-204 DDKEFGTLVL
+204 GTIVA
-214 FKPDATLLETTKVN
+214 FKPDEEMHESMTVS
-228 YKGYPFSILKELFK
+228 YHGYPVKLIKSLFK
-242 YDSDFDNISLT
+242 FDKDLSKIDFKLN
-253 YKLNG
+253 LNG
-258 KEIQPYSFTS
+258 KEIDPLDFQKMFS
-268 DFKEKFIEDK
+268 DKLINDK
-278 VLTLAS
+278 VFSQAVD
-284 SIKTEDVLPI
+284 IKTDEPLPI
-294 KFICQLAWCSDK
+294 KFIYQVAWSIDK
-306 FNTEVN
+306 FNFDCD
-312 GSVNLLETPAGKH
+312 GSVNLLQTPSGKH
-325 LNIVQNALGQA
+325 INLVTNAISQAFSKYNNLIKPNDTRLGMRLFALG
-336 LVKYNP
+336 LM
-342 ILKANDVRYG
+342 LE
-352 LRLFVLNL
+352 
-360 ALKPLFN
+360 PLFN

-373 LSKWE
+373 LSKIE
-378 DKGYNEKDVIKALS
+378 DKGYNEKEVVKTLA

-495 RNTSTLDEEKLVDN
+495 RNTSTLDEERLVDN

-549 LGDTVINVQK
+549 LGDTRINVQK
-559 EGRTFGIEI
+559 DGKTFGIKI
-568 EELVDWKRKG
+568 KELVEWKKQG
-578 KLEGTYAKSF
+578 KLKGTYAKSF
-588 NIESGLIEYKPIIN
+588 NTESGIIEYKPITDAI
-602 AVLTK
+602 LTK

-656 SDPGYFDLGVNL
+656 SDPSYFDLGVNP
-668 CLEKIDNDMLIPVY
+668 CLENINSDYLIPVY

-734 VIDGKKVKYYYHD
+734 VVDGKKVKYYYHD

-753 FSKEVHKLKG
+753 FTKEVHKLKG

-776 MDTKERRLIPIV
+776 MDTKERRLIPII

>member
-1 MIMSKNIKEV
+1 MTMTENIE
-11 DIVKLE
+11 KLE
-17 YPDNIRTRQG
+17 FPYSIRKRPGVFGADLITPN
-27 MYGSDG
+27 
-33 TDATILFREVVDNTI
+33 LLLREVLDNTVDLVLKTRKPIEVTALTNRSNWNIVCDNGSGIPVYLDKDYDVSLDKPIII
-48 DLATKFKL
+48 DLLSKL
-56 SINAESWINQN
+56 
-67 DWNVV
+67 
-72 VDNGLGFP
+72 
-80 IYKDMD
+80 
-86 FPNED
+86 
-91 RSIVRDMMCKVNV
+91 NV
-104 GSNFNQTQ
+104 GSNFTKTQ
-112 YSTGSNGCGT
+112 YSLGMHGLGLKGTNALSDYFNVYVNVEKQKESNLPEFVKKGLKEGKSIFVIRFEKGLLQNFEMIAKNEILISEINTGK
-122 RLTQAL
+122 LTDNRDITKFLESL
-128 SDDFVLLSNA
+128 SDDF
-138 SKKDKKTLPKFIQDS
+138 
-153 LDSGKSIYIWHT
+153 
-165 KKGRYHFE
+165 
-173 GVLNRVEL
+173 
-181 IGYLKDL
+181 
-188 IGKDLTKNLS
+188 
-198 DFFDNF
+198 
-204 DDKEFGTLVL
+204 GTIVA
-214 FKPDATLLETTKVN
+214 FKPDEEMHESMTVS
-228 YKGYPFSILKELFK
+228 YHGYPVKLIKSLFK
-242 YDSDFDNISLT
+242 FDKDLSKIDFKLN
-253 YKLNG
+253 LNG
-258 KEIQPYSFTS
+258 KEIEPLDFQKMFS
-268 DFKEKFIEDK
+268 DKLINDK
-278 VLTLAS
+278 VFS
-284 SIKTEDVLPI
+284 QSVDIKTDEPLPI
-294 KFICQLAWCSDK
+294 KFIYQVSWSADK
-306 FNTEVN
+306 FNFDCD
-312 GSVNLLETPAGKH
+312 GSVNLLQTPSGKH
-325 LNIVQNALGQA
+325 INLVTNAISQAFSKYNSLIKPNDTRLGMRLFALG
-336 LVKYNP
+336 LM
-342 ILKANDVRYG
+342 LE
-352 LRLFVLNL
+352 
-360 ALKPLFN
+360 PLFN

-373 LSKWE
+373 LSKIE
-378 DKGYNEKDVIKALS
+378 DKGYNEKEVIKTLA

-398 MKDNAEYFDLLCE
+398 MKENSEYFDLLCE

-549 LGDTVINVQK
+549 LGDTVIDVQK
-559 EGRTFGIEI
+559 EGRTFVIEI

-648 LNEEVVTD
+648 LNEEVITD
-656 SDPGYFDLGVNL
+656 SDPGYFDLGVNP

>member
-1 MIMSKNIKEV
+1 MTMTENIE
-11 DIVKLE
+11 KLE
-17 YPDNIRTRQG
+17 FPYSIRKRPGVFGADLITPN
-27 MYGSDG
+27 
-33 TDATILFREVVDNTI
+33 LLLREVLDNTVDLVLKTRKPIEVTALTNKSNWNIVCDNGNGIPVYLDKDYDVALDKPIII
-48 DLATKFKL
+48 DLLSKL
-56 SINAESWINQN
+56 
-67 DWNVV
+67 
-72 VDNGLGFP
+72 
-80 IYKDMD
+80 
-86 FPNED
+86 
-91 RSIVRDMMCKVNV
+91 NV
-104 GSNFNQTQ
+104 GSNFTKTQ
-112 YSTGSNGCGT
+112 YSLGMHGLGLKGTNALSDYFNVYVNVRKQEGSNLPEFVKKGLKDNKPIFVIRFEKGLLQGFEMIPKSEILVAEINSGKLVDNRDIT
-122 RLTQAL
+122 NFLENL
-128 SDDFVLLSNA
+128 SDDF
-138 SKKDKKTLPKFIQDS
+138 
-153 LDSGKSIYIWHT
+153 
-165 KKGRYHFE
+165 
-173 GVLNRVEL
+173 
-181 IGYLKDL
+181 
-188 IGKDLTKNLS
+188 
-198 DFFDNF
+198 
-204 DDKEFGTLVL
+204 GTIVA
-214 FKPDATLLETTKVN
+214 FKPDEEMHESMTVS
-228 YKGYPFSILKELFK
+228 YHGYPVKLIKSLFK
-242 YDSDFDNISLT
+242 FDKDLSKIDFKLN
-253 YKLNG
+253 LNG
-258 KEIQPYSFTS
+258 KEIEPLDFQKMFS
-268 DFKEKFIEDK
+268 DKLINDK
-278 VLTLAS
+278 IFSQSVD
-284 SIKTEDVLPI
+284 IKTDEPLPI
-294 KFICQLAWCSDK
+294 KFIYQVAWSIDK
-306 FNTEVN
+306 FNFDCD
-312 GSVNLLETPAGKH
+312 GSVNLLQTPSGKH
-325 LNIVQNALGQA
+325 INLVTNAISQAFSKYNNLIKPNDTRLGMRLFALG
-336 LVKYNP
+336 LM
-342 ILKANDVRYG
+342 LE
-352 LRLFVLNL
+352 
-360 ALKPLFN
+360 PLFN

-373 LSKWE
+373 LSKIE
-378 DKGYNEKDVIKALS
+378 DKGYNEKEAIKTLA

-398 MKDNAEYFDLLCE
+398 MKENSEYFDLLCE

-648 LNEEVVTD
+648 LNEEVITD
-656 SDPGYFDLGVNL
+656 SDPGYFDLGVNP
-668 CLEKIDNDMLIPVY
+668 CLENIDNDMLIPVY

-747 EKDKID
+747 EKEKID

>member
-1 MIMSKNIKEV
+1 MTMTENIE
-11 DIVKLE
+11 KLE
-17 YPDNIRTRQG
+17 FPYSIRKRPGVFGADLITPN
-27 MYGSDG
+27 
-33 TDATILFREVVDNTI
+33 LLLREVLDNTVDLVLKTRKPIEVTALTNRSNWNIVCDNGSGIPVYLDKDYDVSLDKPIII
-48 DLATKFKL
+48 DLLSKL
-56 SINAESWINQN
+56 
-67 DWNVV
+67 
-72 VDNGLGFP
+72 
-80 IYKDMD
+80 
-86 FPNED
+86 
-91 RSIVRDMMCKVNV
+91 NV
-104 GSNFNQTQ
+104 GSNFTKTQ
-112 YSTGSNGCGT
+112 YSLGMHGLGLKGTNALSDYFNVYVNVEKQKESNLPEFVKKGLKEGKSIFVIRFEKGLLQNFEMIAKNEILISEINTGK
-122 RLTQAL
+122 LTDNRDITKFLESL
-128 SDDFVLLSNA
+128 SDDF
-138 SKKDKKTLPKFIQDS
+138 
-153 LDSGKSIYIWHT
+153 
-165 KKGRYHFE
+165 
-173 GVLNRVEL
+173 
-181 IGYLKDL
+181 
-188 IGKDLTKNLS
+188 
-198 DFFDNF
+198 
-204 DDKEFGTLVL
+204 GTIVA
-214 FKPDATLLETTKVN
+214 FKPDEEMHESMTVS
-228 YKGYPFSILKELFK
+228 YHGYPVKLIKSLFK
-242 YDSDFDNISLT
+242 FDKDLSKIDFKLN
-253 YKLNG
+253 LNG
-258 KEIQPYSFTS
+258 KEIEPLDFQKMFS
-268 DFKEKFIEDK
+268 DKLINDKVFSQSVDIKTDEPLPVKFIYQ
-278 VLTLAS
+278 VSWSA
-284 SIKTEDVLPI
+284 
-294 KFICQLAWCSDK
+294 DK
-306 FNTEVN
+306 FNFDCD
-312 GSVNLLETPAGKH
+312 GSVNLLQTPSGKH
-325 LNIVQNALGQA
+325 INLVTNAISQAFSKYNSLIKPNDTRLGMRLFALG
-336 LVKYNP
+336 LM
-342 ILKANDVRYG
+342 LE
-352 LRLFVLNL
+352 
-360 ALKPLFN
+360 PLFN

-373 LSKWE
+373 LSKIE
-378 DKGYNEKDVIKALS
+378 DKGYNEKEVIKTLA

-398 MKDNAEYFDLLCE
+398 MKENSEYFDLLCE

-549 LGDTVINVQK
+549 LGDTVIDVQK
-559 EGRTFGIEI
+559 EGRTFVIEI

-648 LNEEVVTD
+648 LNEEVITD
-656 SDPGYFDLGVNL
+656 SDPGYFDLGVNP

>member
-1 MIMSKNIKEV
+1 MSKNIKEV

-228 YKGYPFSILKELFK
+228 YKGYPFSIVKELFK

>member
-1 MIMSKNIKEV
+1 MTMTENIE
-11 DIVKLE
+11 KLE
-17 YPDNIRTRQG
+17 FPYSIRKRPGVFGADLITPN
-27 MYGSDG
+27 
-33 TDATILFREVVDNTI
+33 LLLREVLDNTVDLVLKTRKPIEVIALTNKSNWNIVCDNGNGIPVYLDKDYDVALDKPIII
-48 DLATKFKL
+48 DLLSKL
-56 SINAESWINQN
+56 
-67 DWNVV
+67 
-72 VDNGLGFP
+72 
-80 IYKDMD
+80 
-86 FPNED
+86 
-91 RSIVRDMMCKVNV
+91 NV
-104 GSNFNQTQ
+104 GSNFTKTQ
-112 YSTGSNGCGT
+112 YSLGMHGLGLKGTNALSDYFNVYVNVRKQEGSNLPKFVKKGLKDNKPIFVIRFEKGLLQGFEMIPKSEILVAEINSGKLVDNRDIT
-122 RLTQAL
+122 NFLENL
-128 SDDFVLLSNA
+128 SDDF
-138 SKKDKKTLPKFIQDS
+138 
-153 LDSGKSIYIWHT
+153 
-165 KKGRYHFE
+165 
-173 GVLNRVEL
+173 
-181 IGYLKDL
+181 
-188 IGKDLTKNLS
+188 
-198 DFFDNF
+198 
-204 DDKEFGTLVL
+204 GTIVA
-214 FKPDATLLETTKVN
+214 FKPDEEMHESMTVS
-228 YKGYPFSILKELFK
+228 YHGYPVKLIKSLFK
-242 YDSDFDNISLT
+242 FDKDLSKIDFKLN
-253 YKLNG
+253 LNG
-258 KEIQPYSFTS
+258 KEIEPLDFQKMFS
-268 DFKEKFIEDK
+268 DKLINDK
-278 VLTLAS
+278 VFS
-284 SIKTEDVLPI
+284 QSVDIKTDEPLPI
-294 KFICQLAWCSDK
+294 KFIYQVAWSIDK
-306 FNTEVN
+306 FNFDCD
-312 GSVNLLETPAGKH
+312 GSVNLLQTPSGKH
-325 LNIVQNALGQA
+325 INLVTNAISQAFSKYNNLIKPNDTRLGMRLFALG
-336 LVKYNP
+336 LM
-342 ILKANDVRYG
+342 LE
-352 LRLFVLNL
+352 
-360 ALKPLFN
+360 PLFN

-373 LSKWE
+373 LSKIE
-378 DKGYNEKDVIKALS
+378 DKGYNEKEVVKTLA

-495 RNTSTLDEEKLVDN
+495 RNTSTLDEERLVDN

-549 LGDTVINVQK
+549 SYDTKIPLLDGRVVSISDLKDEEEFWVYSCNNEGQIVPGHGHSARVTKTVSKIYRIILNNQEIIECTDNHPFMLKTGVFIRADKLNVGDSLMPLHKKFVKKLSITN
-559 EGRTFGIEI
+559 IEI
-568 EELVDWKRKG
+568 VELD
-578 KLEGTYAKSF
+578 
-588 NIESGLIEYKPIIN
+588 KPIEVWDITVDKHHN
-602 AVLTK
+602 FAL
-607 YVTKDEL
+607 
-614 LTYRFSN
+614 
-621 GLGTQHVT
+621 
-629 ATKNHLFY
+629 
-637 TKSGRYVRLDE
+637 KSGC
-648 LNEEVVTD
+648 
-656 SDPGYFDLGVNL
+656 F
-668 CLEKIDNDMLIPVY
+668 
-682 DIEVQDNHNFY
+682 
-693 ANDVLVHNS
+693 VHNS

>member
-1 MIMSKNIKEV
+1 MIMTENIE
-11 DIVKLE
+11 KLE
-17 YPDNIRTRQG
+17 FPYSIRKRPGVFGADLITPN
-27 MYGSDG
+27 
-33 TDATILFREVVDNTI
+33 LLLREVLDNTVDLVLKTRKPIEVTALINKSNWNIVCDNGNGIPVYLDKDYDVALDKPIII
-48 DLATKFKL
+48 DLLSKL
-56 SINAESWINQN
+56 
-67 DWNVV
+67 
-72 VDNGLGFP
+72 
-80 IYKDMD
+80 
-86 FPNED
+86 
-91 RSIVRDMMCKVNV
+91 NV
-104 GSNFNQTQ
+104 GSNFTKTQ
-112 YSTGSNGCGT
+112 YSLGMHGLGLKGTNALSDYFNVYVNVRKQEGSNLPEFVKKGLKDNKPIFVIRFEKGLLQGFEMIPKSEILVAEINSGKLVDNRDIT
-122 RLTQAL
+122 NFLENL
-128 SDDFVLLSNA
+128 SDDF
-138 SKKDKKTLPKFIQDS
+138 
-153 LDSGKSIYIWHT
+153 
-165 KKGRYHFE
+165 
-173 GVLNRVEL
+173 
-181 IGYLKDL
+181 
-188 IGKDLTKNLS
+188 
-198 DFFDNF
+198 
-204 DDKEFGTLVL
+204 GTIVA
-214 FKPDATLLETTKVN
+214 FKPDEEMHESMTVS
-228 YKGYPFSILKELFK
+228 YHGYPVKLIKSLFK
-242 YDSDFDNISLT
+242 FDKDLSKIDFKLN
-253 YKLNG
+253 LNG
-258 KEIQPYSFTS
+258 KEIEPLDFQKMFS
-268 DFKEKFIEDK
+268 DKLINDK
-278 VLTLAS
+278 IFSQSVD
-284 SIKTEDVLPI
+284 IKTDEPLPI
-294 KFICQLAWCSDK
+294 KFIYQVAWSIDK
-306 FNTEVN
+306 FNFDCD
-312 GSVNLLETPAGKH
+312 GSVNLLQTPSGKH
-325 LNIVQNALGQA
+325 INLVTNAISQAFSKYNNLIKPNDTRLGMRLFALG
-336 LVKYNP
+336 LM
-342 ILKANDVRYG
+342 LE
-352 LRLFVLNL
+352 
-360 ALKPLFN
+360 PLFN

-373 LSKWE
+373 LSKIE
-378 DKGYNEKDVIKALS
+378 DKGYNEKEVIKTLA

-398 MKDNAEYFDLLCE
+398 MKENSEYFDLLCE

-495 RNTSTLDEEKLVDN
+495 RNTSTLDEERLVDN

-549 LGDTVINVQK
+549 LGDTRINIQK
-559 EGRTFGIEI
+559 DGKTFGIKI
-568 EELVDWKRKG
+568 KELVEWKKQG
-578 KLEGTYAKSF
+578 KLKGTYAKSF
-588 NIESGLIEYKPIIN
+588 NTESGIIEYKPITDAI
-602 AVLTK
+602 LTK

-656 SDPGYFDLGVNL
+656 SDPSYFDLGVNP
-668 CLEKIDNDMLIPVY
+668 CLENINSDYLIPVY

>member
-1 MIMSKNIKEV
+1 MTMTENIE
-11 DIVKLE
+11 KLE
-17 YPDNIRTRQG
+17 FPYSIRKRPGVFGADLITPN
-27 MYGSDG
+27 
-33 TDATILFREVVDNTI
+33 LLLREVLDNTVDLVLKTRKPIEVTALTNKSNWNIVCDNGNGIPVYLDKDYDVALDKPIII
-48 DLATKFKL
+48 DLLSKL
-56 SINAESWINQN
+56 
-67 DWNVV
+67 
-72 VDNGLGFP
+72 
-80 IYKDMD
+80 
-86 FPNED
+86 
-91 RSIVRDMMCKVNV
+91 NV
-104 GSNFNQTQ
+104 GSNFTKTQ
-112 YSTGSNGCGT
+112 YSLGMHGLGLKGTNALSDYFNVYVNVRKQEGSNLPEFVKKGLKDNKPIFVIRFEKGLLQGFEMIPKSEILVAEINSGKLVDNRDIT
-122 RLTQAL
+122 NFLENL
-128 SDDFVLLSNA
+128 SDDF
-138 SKKDKKTLPKFIQDS
+138 
-153 LDSGKSIYIWHT
+153 
-165 KKGRYHFE
+165 
-173 GVLNRVEL
+173 
-181 IGYLKDL
+181 
-188 IGKDLTKNLS
+188 
-198 DFFDNF
+198 
-204 DDKEFGTLVL
+204 GTIVA
-214 FKPDATLLETTKVN
+214 FKPDEEMHESMTVS
-228 YKGYPFSILKELFK
+228 YHGYPVKLIKSLFK
-242 YDSDFDNISLT
+242 FDKDLSKIDFKLN
-253 YKLNG
+253 LNG
-258 KEIQPYSFTS
+258 KEIEPLDFQKMFS
-268 DFKEKFIEDK
+268 DKLINDK
-278 VLTLAS
+278 IFSQSVD
-284 SIKTEDVLPI
+284 IKTDEPLPI
-294 KFICQLAWCSDK
+294 KFIYQVAWSIDK
-306 FNTEVN
+306 FNFDCD
-312 GSVNLLETPAGKH
+312 GSVNLLQTPSGKH
-325 LNIVQNALGQA
+325 INLVTNAISQAFSKYNNLIKPNDTRLGMRLFALG
-336 LVKYNP
+336 LM
-342 ILKANDVRYG
+342 LE
-352 LRLFVLNL
+352 
-360 ALKPLFN
+360 PLFN

-373 LSKWE
+373 LSKIE
-378 DKGYNEKDVIKALS
+378 DKGYNEKEVIKTLA

-398 MKDNAEYFDLLCE
+398 MKENSEYFDLLCE

-607 YVTKDEL
+607 YVTKDDL

-621 GLGTQHVT
+621 LLGTQHVT

-648 LNEEVVTD
+648 LNEEVITD
-656 SDPGYFDLGVNL
+656 SDPGYFDLGVNP

>member
-1 MIMSKNIKEV
+1 MTMTENIE
-11 DIVKLE
+11 KLE
-17 YPDNIRTRQG
+17 FPYSIRKRPGVFGADLITPN
-27 MYGSDG
+27 
-33 TDATILFREVVDNTI
+33 LLLREVLDNTVDLVLKTRKPIEVTALTNKSNWNIVCDNGNGIPVYLDKDYDVALDKPIII
-48 DLATKFKL
+48 DLLSKL
-56 SINAESWINQN
+56 
-67 DWNVV
+67 
-72 VDNGLGFP
+72 
-80 IYKDMD
+80 
-86 FPNED
+86 
-91 RSIVRDMMCKVNV
+91 NV
-104 GSNFNQTQ
+104 GSNFTKTQ
-112 YSTGSNGCGT
+112 YSLGMHGLGLKGTNALSDYFNVYVNVEKQKGSNLPKFVKNGLKEGKSIFVIRFEKGLLQNFEMIAKNEILISEINT
-122 RLTQAL
+122 GKLTDNRDITKFLESL
-128 SDDFVLLSNA
+128 SDDF
-138 SKKDKKTLPKFIQDS
+138 
-153 LDSGKSIYIWHT
+153 
-165 KKGRYHFE
+165 
-173 GVLNRVEL
+173 
-181 IGYLKDL
+181 
-188 IGKDLTKNLS
+188 
-198 DFFDNF
+198 
-204 DDKEFGTLVL
+204 GTIVA
-214 FKPDATLLETTKVN
+214 FKPDEEMHESMTVS
-228 YKGYPFSILKELFK
+228 YHGYPVKLIKSLFK
-242 YDSDFDNISLT
+242 FDKDLSKIDFKLN
-253 YKLNG
+253 LNG
-258 KEIQPYSFTS
+258 KEIEPLDFQKMFS
-268 DFKEKFIEDK
+268 DKLINDK
-278 VLTLAS
+278 VFS
-284 SIKTEDVLPI
+284 QSVDIKTDEPLPI
-294 KFICQLAWCSDK
+294 KFIYQVSWSADK
-306 FNTEVN
+306 FNFDCD
-312 GSVNLLETPAGKH
+312 GSVNLLQTPSGKH
-325 LNIVQNALGQA
+325 INLVTNAISQAFSKYNSLIKPNDTRLGMRLFALG
-336 LVKYNP
+336 LM
-342 ILKANDVRYG
+342 LE
-352 LRLFVLNL
+352 
-360 ALKPLFN
+360 PLFN

-373 LSKWE
+373 LSKIE
-378 DKGYNEKDVIKALS
+378 DKGYNEKEVIKTLA

-398 MKDNAEYFDLLCE
+398 MKENSEYFDLLCE

-549 LGDTVINVQK
+549 LGDTVIDVQK
-559 EGRTFGIEI
+559 EGRTFVIEI

-648 LNEEVVTD
+648 LNEEVIID
-656 SDPGYFDLGVNL
+656 SDPGYFDLGVNP

>member
-1 MIMSKNIKEV
+1 MTTTENIE
-11 DIVKLE
+11 KLE
-17 YPDNIRTRQG
+17 FPYSIRKRPGVFGADLITPN
-27 MYGSDG
+27 
-33 TDATILFREVVDNTI
+33 LLLREVLDNTVDLVLKTRKPIEVTALTNKSNWNIVCDNGNGIPVYLDKDYDVALDKPIII
-48 DLATKFKL
+48 DLLSKL
-56 SINAESWINQN
+56 
-67 DWNVV
+67 
-72 VDNGLGFP
+72 
-80 IYKDMD
+80 
-86 FPNED
+86 
-91 RSIVRDMMCKVNV
+91 NV
-104 GSNFNQTQ
+104 GSNFTKTQ
-112 YSTGSNGCGT
+112 YSLGMHGLGLKGTNALSDYFNVYVNAKKQEGSNLPEFVKKGLKDNKPIFVIRFEKGLLQDFEMIHKSEILVAEINSGKLVDNRDIT
-122 RLTQAL
+122 NFLENL
-128 SDDFVLLSNA
+128 SDDF
-138 SKKDKKTLPKFIQDS
+138 
-153 LDSGKSIYIWHT
+153 
-165 KKGRYHFE
+165 
-173 GVLNRVEL
+173 
-181 IGYLKDL
+181 
-188 IGKDLTKNLS
+188 
-198 DFFDNF
+198 
-204 DDKEFGTLVL
+204 GTIVA
-214 FKPDATLLETTKVN
+214 FKPDEEMHESMTVS
-228 YKGYPFSILKELFK
+228 YHGYPVKLIKSLFK
-242 YDSDFDNISLT
+242 FDKDLSKIDFKLN
-253 YKLNG
+253 LNG
-258 KEIQPYSFTS
+258 KEIDPLDFQKMFS
-268 DFKEKFIEDK
+268 DKLINDK
-278 VLTLAS
+278 VFSQAVD
-284 SIKTEDVLPI
+284 IKTDEPLPI
-294 KFICQLAWCSDK
+294 KFIYQVAWSADK
-306 FNTEVN
+306 FNFDCD
-312 GSVNLLETPAGKH
+312 GSVNLLQTPSGKH
-325 LNIVQNALGQA
+325 INLVTNAISQAFSKYNSLIKPNDTRLGMRLFALG
-336 LVKYNP
+336 LM
-342 ILKANDVRYG
+342 LE
-352 LRLFVLNL
+352 
-360 ALKPLFN
+360 PLFN

-373 LSKWE
+373 LSKIE
-378 DKGYNEKDVIKALS
+378 DKGYNEKEVIKTLA

-398 MKDNAEYFDLLCE
+398 MKENSEYFDLLCE

-495 RNTSTLDEEKLVDN
+495 RNTSTLDEERLVDN

-549 LGDTVINVQK
+549 LGDTVIDIQK

-568 EELVDWKRKG
+568 KELVDWKRQG

-588 NIESGLIEYKPIIN
+588 NVESGMIEYKPIIN

-621 GLGTQHVT
+621 LLGTQHVT

-648 LNEEVVTD
+648 LNEEVITD
-656 SDPGYFDLGVNL
+656 SDPGYFDLGVNP

>member
-1 MIMSKNIKEV
+1 MTITENIE
-11 DIVKLE
+11 KLE
-17 YPDNIRTRQG
+17 FPYSIRKRPGVFGADLITPN
-27 MYGSDG
+27 
-33 TDATILFREVVDNTI
+33 LLLREVLDNTVDLVLKTRKPIEVTALTNKSNWNIVCDNGNGIPVYLDKDYDVVLDKPIII
-48 DLATKFKL
+48 DLLSKL
-56 SINAESWINQN
+56 
-67 DWNVV
+67 
-72 VDNGLGFP
+72 
-80 IYKDMD
+80 
-86 FPNED
+86 
-91 RSIVRDMMCKVNV
+91 NV
-104 GSNFNQTQ
+104 GSNFTKTQ
-112 YSTGSNGCGT
+112 YSLGMHGLGLKGTNALSDYFNVYVNVRKQEGSNLPKFVKKGLKDNKPIFVIRFEKGLLQGFEMIPKSEILVVEINSGKLVDNRDIT
-122 RLTQAL
+122 NFLENL
-128 SDDFVLLSNA
+128 SDDF
-138 SKKDKKTLPKFIQDS
+138 
-153 LDSGKSIYIWHT
+153 
-165 KKGRYHFE
+165 
-173 GVLNRVEL
+173 
-181 IGYLKDL
+181 
-188 IGKDLTKNLS
+188 
-198 DFFDNF
+198 
-204 DDKEFGTLVL
+204 GTIVA
-214 FKPDATLLETTKVN
+214 FKPDEEMHESMTVS
-228 YKGYPFSILKELFK
+228 YHGYPVKLIKSLFK
-242 YDSDFDNISLT
+242 FDKDLSKIDFKLN
-253 YKLNG
+253 LNG
-258 KEIQPYSFTS
+258 KEIEPLDFQKMFS
-268 DFKEKFIEDK
+268 DKLINDK
-278 VLTLAS
+278 VFSQAVD
-284 SIKTEDVLPI
+284 IKTDEPLPI
-294 KFICQLAWCSDK
+294 KFIYQVSWSADK
-306 FNTEVN
+306 FNFDCD
-312 GSVNLLETPAGKH
+312 GSVNLLQTPSGKH
-325 LNIVQNALGQA
+325 INLVTNAISQAFSKYNSLIKPNDTRLGMRLFALG
-336 LVKYNP
+336 LM
-342 ILKANDVRYG
+342 LE
-352 LRLFVLNL
+352 
-360 ALKPLFN
+360 PLFN

-373 LSKWE
+373 LSKIE
-378 DKGYNEKDVIKALS
+378 DKGYNEKEVIKTLA

-398 MKDNAEYFDLLCE
+398 MKENSEYFDLLCE

-495 RNTSTLDEEKLVDN
+495 RNTSTLDEERLVDN

-549 LGDTVINVQK
+549 SYDTKIPLLDGRVVSISDLKDEEEFWVYSCNNEGQIVPGHGHSARVTKTVSKIYRIILNNQEIIECTDNHPFMLKTGVFIRADKLNVGDSLMPLHKKFVKKLSITN
-559 EGRTFGIEI
+559 IEI
-568 EELVDWKRKG
+568 VELD
-578 KLEGTYAKSF
+578 
-588 NIESGLIEYKPIIN
+588 KPIEVWDITVDKHHN
-602 AVLTK
+602 FAL
-607 YVTKDEL
+607 
-614 LTYRFSN
+614 
-621 GLGTQHVT
+621 
-629 ATKNHLFY
+629 
-637 TKSGRYVRLDE
+637 KSGC
-648 LNEEVVTD
+648 
-656 SDPGYFDLGVNL
+656 F
-668 CLEKIDNDMLIPVY
+668 
-682 DIEVQDNHNFY
+682 
-693 ANDVLVHNS
+693 VHNS

>member
-1 MIMSKNIKEV
+1 MTITENIE
-11 DIVKLE
+11 KLE
-17 YPDNIRTRQG
+17 FPYSIRKRPGVFGADLITPN
-27 MYGSDG
+27 
-33 TDATILFREVVDNTI
+33 LLLREVLDNTVDLVLKTRKPIEVTALTNKSNWNIVCDNGNGIPVYLDKDYDVALDKPIII
-48 DLATKFKL
+48 DLLSKL
-56 SINAESWINQN
+56 
-67 DWNVV
+67 
-72 VDNGLGFP
+72 
-80 IYKDMD
+80 
-86 FPNED
+86 
-91 RSIVRDMMCKVNV
+91 NV
-104 GSNFNQTQ
+104 GSNFTKTQ
-112 YSTGSNGCGT
+112 YSLGMHGLGLKGTNALSDYFNVYVNAKKQEGSNLPEFVKKGLKDNKPIFVIRFEKGLLQGFEMIHKSEILVAEINSGKLVDNRDIT
-122 RLTQAL
+122 NFLENL
-128 SDDFVLLSNA
+128 SDDF
-138 SKKDKKTLPKFIQDS
+138 
-153 LDSGKSIYIWHT
+153 
-165 KKGRYHFE
+165 
-173 GVLNRVEL
+173 
-181 IGYLKDL
+181 
-188 IGKDLTKNLS
+188 
-198 DFFDNF
+198 
-204 DDKEFGTLVL
+204 GTIVA
-214 FKPDATLLETTKVN
+214 FKPDEEMHESMTVS
-228 YKGYPFSILKELFK
+228 YHGYPVKLIKSLFK
-242 YDSDFDNISLT
+242 FDKDLSKIDFKLN
-253 YKLNG
+253 LNG
-258 KEIQPYSFTS
+258 KEIDPLDFQKMFS
-268 DFKEKFIEDK
+268 DKLINDK
-278 VLTLAS
+278 VFSQAVD
-284 SIKTEDVLPI
+284 IKTDEPLPI
-294 KFICQLAWCSDK
+294 KFIYQVAWSADK
-306 FNTEVN
+306 FNFDCD
-312 GSVNLLETPAGKH
+312 GSVNLLQTPSGKH
-325 LNIVQNALGQA
+325 INLVTNAISQAFSKYNSLIKPNDTRLGMRLFALG
-336 LVKYNP
+336 LM
-342 ILKANDVRYG
+342 LE
-352 LRLFVLNL
+352 
-360 ALKPLFN
+360 PLFN

-373 LSKWE
+373 LSKIE
-378 DKGYNEKDVIKALS
+378 DKGYNEKEVIKTLS

-398 MKDNAEYFDLLCE
+398 MKENSEYFDLLCE

-495 RNTSTLDEEKLVDN
+495 RNTSTLDEERLVDN

-549 LGDTVINVQK
+549 LGDTIIDVQK

-568 EELVDWKRKG
+568 EELVDWKRQG

-588 NIESGLIEYKPIIN
+588 NVESGMIEYKPITN
-602 AVLTK
+602 AILTK
-607 YVTKDEL
+607 YVTKDDL

-621 GLGTQHVT
+621 LLGTQHVT
-629 ATKNHLFY
+629 ATKNHLFC
-637 TKSGRYVRLDE
+637 TKSRRYVRLDE
-648 LNEEVVTD
+648 LNEEVITD
-656 SDPGYFDLGVNL
+656 SDPGYFDLGVSP

>member
-1 MIMSKNIKEV
+1 MTMTENIE
-11 DIVKLE
+11 KLE
-17 YPDNIRTRQG
+17 FPYSIRKRPGVFGADLITPN
-27 MYGSDG
+27 
-33 TDATILFREVVDNTI
+33 LLLREVLDNTVDLVLKTRKPIEVTALTNKSNWNIVCDNGSGIPVYLDKDYDVALDKPIII
-48 DLATKFKL
+48 DLLSKL
-56 SINAESWINQN
+56 
-67 DWNVV
+67 
-72 VDNGLGFP
+72 
-80 IYKDMD
+80 
-86 FPNED
+86 
-91 RSIVRDMMCKVNV
+91 NV
-104 GSNFNQTQ
+104 GSNFTKTQ
-112 YSTGSNGCGT
+112 YSLGMHGLGLKGTNALSDYFNVYVNVRKQEGSNLPKFVKKGLKDNKPIFVIRFEKGLLQGFEMIPKSEILVAEINSGKLVDNRDIT
-122 RLTQAL
+122 NFLENL
-128 SDDFVLLSNA
+128 SDDF
-138 SKKDKKTLPKFIQDS
+138 
-153 LDSGKSIYIWHT
+153 
-165 KKGRYHFE
+165 
-173 GVLNRVEL
+173 
-181 IGYLKDL
+181 
-188 IGKDLTKNLS
+188 
-198 DFFDNF
+198 
-204 DDKEFGTLVL
+204 GTIVA
-214 FKPDATLLETTKVN
+214 FKPDEEMHESMTVS
-228 YKGYPFSILKELFK
+228 YHGYPVKLIKSLFK
-242 YDSDFDNISLT
+242 FDKDLSKIDFKLN
-253 YKLNG
+253 LNG
-258 KEIQPYSFTS
+258 KEIEPLDFQKMFS
-268 DFKEKFIEDK
+268 DKLINDK
-278 VLTLAS
+278 VFS
-284 SIKTEDVLPI
+284 QSVDIKTDEPLPI
-294 KFICQLAWCSDK
+294 KFIYQVAWSIDK
-306 FNTEVN
+306 FNFDCD
-312 GSVNLLETPAGKH
+312 GSVNLLQTPSGKH
-325 LNIVQNALGQA
+325 INLVTNAISQAFSKYNNLIKPNDTRLGMRLFALG
-336 LVKYNP
+336 LM
-342 ILKANDVRYG
+342 LE
-352 LRLFVLNL
+352 
-360 ALKPLFN
+360 PLFN

-373 LSKWE
+373 LSKIE
-378 DKGYNEKDVIKALS
+378 DKGYNEKEVVKTLA

-549 LGDTVINVQK
+549 LGDTVIDVQK

-578 KLEGTYAKSF
+578 KLKGTYAKSF

-648 LNEEVVTD
+648 LNEEVITD
-656 SDPGYFDLGVNL
+656 SDPGYFDLGVNP

>member
-1 MIMSKNIKEV
+1 MHGLGLKGTNALSDYFNVYVNAKKQEGSNLPEFVKKGLKDNKPIFVIRFEKGLLQGFEMIHKNEILVAE
-11 DIVKLE
+11 INSGKL
-17 YPDNIRTRQG
+17 
-27 MYGSDG
+27 
-33 TDATILFREVVDNTI
+33 VDN
-48 DLATKFKL
+48 
-56 SINAESWINQN
+56 
-67 DWNVV
+67 
-72 VDNGLGFP
+72 
-80 IYKDMD
+80 
-86 FPNED
+86 
-91 RSIVRDMMCKVNV
+91 RDIT
-104 GSNFNQTQ
+104 NFLEN
-112 YSTGSNGCGT
+112 
-122 RLTQAL
+122 L
-128 SDDFVLLSNA
+128 SDDF
-138 SKKDKKTLPKFIQDS
+138 
-153 LDSGKSIYIWHT
+153 
-165 KKGRYHFE
+165 
-173 GVLNRVEL
+173 
-181 IGYLKDL
+181 
-188 IGKDLTKNLS
+188 
-198 DFFDNF
+198 
-204 DDKEFGTLVL
+204 GTIVA
-214 FKPDATLLETTKVN
+214 FKPDEEMHESMTVS
-228 YKGYPFSILKELFK
+228 YHGYPVKLIKSLFK
-242 YDSDFDNISLT
+242 FDKDLSKIDFKLN
-253 YKLNG
+253 LNG
-258 KEIQPYSFTS
+258 KEIDPLDFQKMFS
-268 DFKEKFIEDK
+268 DKLINDK
-278 VLTLAS
+278 VFSQAVD
-284 SIKTEDVLPI
+284 IKTDEPLPI
-294 KFICQLAWCSDK
+294 KFIYQVAWSADK
-306 FNTEVN
+306 FNFDCD
-312 GSVNLLETPAGKH
+312 GSVNLLQTPSGKH
-325 LNIVQNALGQA
+325 INLVTNAISQAFSKYNSLIKPNDTRLGMRLFALG
-336 LVKYNP
+336 LM
-342 ILKANDVRYG
+342 LE
-352 LRLFVLNL
+352 
-360 ALKPLFN
+360 PLFN

-373 LSKWE
+373 LSKIE
-378 DKGYNEKDVIKALS
+378 DKGYNEKEVIKTLS

-398 MKDNAEYFDLLCE
+398 MKENSEYFDLLCE

-495 RNTSTLDEEKLVDN
+495 RNTSTLDEERLVDN

-549 LGDTVINVQK
+549 LGDTVIDVQK

-568 EELVDWKRKG
+568 KELVDWKRQG

-588 NIESGLIEYKPIIN
+588 NIKSGMIEYKPIIN
-602 AVLTK
+602 AILTK
-607 YVTKDEL
+607 YVTKDDL

-621 GLGTQHVT
+621 LLGTQHVT

-648 LNEEVVTD
+648 LNEEVITD
-656 SDPGYFDLGVNL
+656 SDPGYFDLGVNP

>member
-1 MIMSKNIKEV
+1 MVNKIKEV

-56 SINAESWINQN
+56 SINVESWINQN

-112 YSTGSNGCGT
+112 YSTGQNGVGT

-128 SDDFVLLSNA
+128 SDDFILLSNA
-138 SKKDKKTLPKFIQDS
+138 NKKDKKTLPKFIQEG
-153 LDSGKSIYIWHT
+153 LDKSKSIYIWHS
-165 KKGRYHFE
+165 KKGRYYYE
-173 GVLNRVEL
+173 SVLNKQEL
-181 IGYLKDL
+181 VSYLKDL
-188 IGKDLTKNLS
+188 INKDLTKNLS
-198 DFFDNF
+198 EFLDSFNE
-204 DDKEFGTLVL
+204 DDFGTMVL
-214 FKPDATLLETTKVN
+214 FKPDSTLLESTKVN
-228 YKGYPFSILKELFK
+228 YKGYPFSLVKELFK
-242 YDSDFDNISLT
+242 YDTDFSNINLT

-258 KEIQPYSFTS
+258 KEIQPYFFTS
-268 DFKEKFIEDK
+268 DFKEKLIEDK
-278 VLTLAS
+278 VLTLSS

-294 KFICQLAWCSDK
+294 KFICQFAWCSDK
-306 FNTEVN
+306 FNVEVN
-312 GSVNLLETPAGKH
+312 GSVNLLETPVGKH
-325 LNIVQNALGQA
+325 LNIVQNAIGQA

-342 ILKANDVRYG
+342 LLKSNDARYG

-378 DKGYNEKDVIKALS
+378 DKGYNEKEVIKTLA

-398 MKDNAEYFDLLCE
+398 MKENSEYFDLLCE

-449 SRVYECTSDDYSKR
+449 SDVYECTSDDFSKR
-463 ELYIVEGLSASGN
+463 ELYIVEGRSAMGGI
-476 LLQTRNKLFQAILP
+476 LQTRNKLFQAIIP
-490 LQGKM
+490 LRGKLL
-495 RNTSTLDEEKLVDN
+495 NTSTLDEERLVDN
-509 KEVLAIVNTIGC
+509 KEVLALINTIGC

-527 DPSKSRYNKVIIAS
+527 DPSKSRYSKIILA
-541 DFDSDGCL
+541 
-549 LGDTVINVQK
+549 
-559 EGRTFGIEI
+559 
-568 EELVDWKRKG
+568 
-578 KLEGTYAKSF
+578 
-588 NIESGLIEYKPIIN
+588 
-602 AVLTK
+602 
-607 YVTKDEL
+607 
-614 LTYRFSN
+614 
-621 GLGTQHVT
+621 
-629 ATKNHLFY
+629 
-637 TKSGRYVRLDE
+637 
-648 LNEEVVTD
+648 TD
-656 SDPGYFDLGVNL
+656 SD
-668 CLEKIDNDMLIPVY
+668 
-682 DIEVQDNHNFY
+682 QD
-693 ANDVLVHNS
+693 AK
-702 HIANLITTLFLH
+702 HITNLILTLFIH

-720 KQGYLYKVEAPYYK
+720 KQGYLYQVEAPYYK
-734 VIDGKKVKYYYHD
+734 VVDGKKVKYYYLD
-747 EKDKID
+747 EKDKVD
-753 FSKEVHKLKG
+753 FSKDVTKLKG

-776 MDTKERRLIPIV
+776 MDTKERRLIPIL

-796 IQEASKLMY
+796 TQEASKLMY
-805 SGLARKKLMIER
+805 SGLARKKLMVER
-817 GIFNQEDI
+817 GIFNQGDI

>member
-1 MIMSKNIKEV
+1 MTTTENIE
-11 DIVKLE
+11 KLE
-17 YPDNIRTRQG
+17 FPYSIRKRPGVFGADLITPN
-27 MYGSDG
+27 
-33 TDATILFREVVDNTI
+33 LLLREVLDNTVDLVLKTRKPIEVTALTNKSNWNIVCDNGNGIPVYLDKDYDVALDKPIII
-48 DLATKFKL
+48 DLLSKL
-56 SINAESWINQN
+56 
-67 DWNVV
+67 
-72 VDNGLGFP
+72 
-80 IYKDMD
+80 
-86 FPNED
+86 
-91 RSIVRDMMCKVNV
+91 NV
-104 GSNFNQTQ
+104 GSNFTKTQ
-112 YSTGSNGCGT
+112 YSLGMHGLGLKGTNALSDYFNVYVNVRKQEGSNLPEFVKKGLKDNKPIFVIRFEKGLLQGFEMIHKREILVAEIKSGKLVDNRDIT
-122 RLTQAL
+122 NFLENL
-128 SDDFVLLSNA
+128 SDDF
-138 SKKDKKTLPKFIQDS
+138 
-153 LDSGKSIYIWHT
+153 
-165 KKGRYHFE
+165 
-173 GVLNRVEL
+173 
-181 IGYLKDL
+181 
-188 IGKDLTKNLS
+188 
-198 DFFDNF
+198 
-204 DDKEFGTLVL
+204 GTIVA
-214 FKPDATLLETTKVN
+214 FKPDEEMHESMTVS
-228 YKGYPFSILKELFK
+228 YHGYPVKLIKSLFK
-242 YDSDFDNISLT
+242 FDKDLSKIDFKLN
-253 YKLNG
+253 LNG
-258 KEIQPYSFTS
+258 KEIEPLDFQKMFS
-268 DFKEKFIEDK
+268 DKLINDK
-278 VLTLAS
+278 VFSQAVD
-284 SIKTEDVLPI
+284 IKTDEPLPI
-294 KFICQLAWCSDK
+294 KFIYQVSWSADK
-306 FNTEVN
+306 FNFDCD
-312 GSVNLLETPAGKH
+312 GSVNLLQTPSGKH
-325 LNIVQNALGQA
+325 INLVTNAISQAFSKYNSLIKPNDTRLGMRLFALG
-336 LVKYNP
+336 LM
-342 ILKANDVRYG
+342 LE
-352 LRLFVLNL
+352 
-360 ALKPLFN
+360 PLFN

-373 LSKWE
+373 LSKIE
-378 DKGYNEKDVIKALS
+378 DKGYNEKEVIKTLA

-398 MKDNAEYFDLLCE
+398 MKENSEYFDLLCE

-495 RNTSTLDEEKLVDN
+495 RNTSTLDEERLVDN

-549 LGDTVINVQK
+549 SYDTKIPLLDGRVVSISDLKDEEEFWVYSCNNEGQIVPGHGHSARVTKTVSKIYRIILNNQEIIECTDNHPFMLKTGVFIRADKLNVGDSLMPLHKKFVKKLSITN
-559 EGRTFGIEI
+559 IEI
-568 EELVDWKRKG
+568 VELD
-578 KLEGTYAKSF
+578 
-588 NIESGLIEYKPIIN
+588 KPIEVWDITVDKHHN
-602 AVLTK
+602 FAL
-607 YVTKDEL
+607 
-614 LTYRFSN
+614 
-621 GLGTQHVT
+621 
-629 ATKNHLFY
+629 
-637 TKSGRYVRLDE
+637 KSGC
-648 LNEEVVTD
+648 
-656 SDPGYFDLGVNL
+656 F
-668 CLEKIDNDMLIPVY
+668 
-682 DIEVQDNHNFY
+682 
-693 ANDVLVHNS
+693 VHNS

>member
-1 MIMSKNIKEV
+1 MTMTENIE
-11 DIVKLE
+11 KLE
-17 YPDNIRTRQG
+17 FPYSIRKRPGVFGADLITPN
-27 MYGSDG
+27 
-33 TDATILFREVVDNTI
+33 LLLREVLDNTVDLVLKTRKPIEVTALTNKSNWNIVCDNGNGIPVYLDKDYDVALDKPIII
-48 DLATKFKL
+48 DLLSKL
-56 SINAESWINQN
+56 
-67 DWNVV
+67 
-72 VDNGLGFP
+72 
-80 IYKDMD
+80 
-86 FPNED
+86 
-91 RSIVRDMMCKVNV
+91 NV
-104 GSNFNQTQ
+104 GSNFTKTQ
-112 YSTGSNGCGT
+112 YSLGMHGLGLKGTNALSDYFNVYVNVEKQKESNLPEFVKKGLKEGKSIFVIRFEKGLLQNFEMIAKNEILISEINTGK
-122 RLTQAL
+122 LTDNRDITKFLESL
-128 SDDFVLLSNA
+128 SDDF
-138 SKKDKKTLPKFIQDS
+138 
-153 LDSGKSIYIWHT
+153 
-165 KKGRYHFE
+165 
-173 GVLNRVEL
+173 
-181 IGYLKDL
+181 
-188 IGKDLTKNLS
+188 
-198 DFFDNF
+198 
-204 DDKEFGTLVL
+204 GTIVA
-214 FKPDATLLETTKVN
+214 FKPDEEMHESMTVS
-228 YKGYPFSILKELFK
+228 YHGYPVKLIKSLFK
-242 YDSDFDNISLT
+242 FDKDLSKIDFKLN
-253 YKLNG
+253 LNG
-258 KEIQPYSFTS
+258 KEIEPLDFQKMFS
-268 DFKEKFIEDK
+268 DKLINDK
-278 VLTLAS
+278 VFS
-284 SIKTEDVLPI
+284 QSVDIKTDEPLPI
-294 KFICQLAWCSDK
+294 KFIYQVSWSADK
-306 FNTEVN
+306 FNFDCD
-312 GSVNLLETPAGKH
+312 GSVNLLQTPSGKH
-325 LNIVQNALGQA
+325 INLVTNAISQAFSKYNSLIKPNDTRLGMRLFALG
-336 LVKYNP
+336 LM
-342 ILKANDVRYG
+342 LE
-352 LRLFVLNL
+352 
-360 ALKPLFN
+360 PLFN

-373 LSKWE
+373 LSKIE
-378 DKGYNEKDVIKALS
+378 DKGYNEKEVIKTLA

-398 MKDNAEYFDLLCE
+398 MKENSEYFDLLCE

-549 LGDTVINVQK
+549 LGDTVIDVQK
-559 EGRTFGIEI
+559 EGRTFVIEI

-648 LNEEVVTD
+648 LNEEVITD
-656 SDPGYFDLGVNL
+656 SDPGYFDLGVNP

-747 EKDKID
+747 EKNKID

>member
-1 MIMSKNIKEV
+1 MTVTENIE
-11 DIVKLE
+11 KLE
-17 YPDNIRTRQG
+17 FPYSIRKRPGVFGADLITPN
-27 MYGSDG
+27 
-33 TDATILFREVVDNTI
+33 LLLREVLDNTVDLVLKTRKPIEVTALTNRSNWNIVCDNGSGIPVYLDKDYDVSLDKPIII
-48 DLATKFKL
+48 DLLSKL
-56 SINAESWINQN
+56 
-67 DWNVV
+67 
-72 VDNGLGFP
+72 
-80 IYKDMD
+80 
-86 FPNED
+86 
-91 RSIVRDMMCKVNV
+91 NV
-104 GSNFNQTQ
+104 GSNFTKTQ
-112 YSTGSNGCGT
+112 YSLGMHGLGLKGTNALSDYFNVYVNVEKQKESNLPEFVKKGLKEGKSIFVIRFEKGLLQNFEMIAKNEILISEINTGK
-122 RLTQAL
+122 LTDNRDITKFLESL
-128 SDDFVLLSNA
+128 SDDF
-138 SKKDKKTLPKFIQDS
+138 
-153 LDSGKSIYIWHT
+153 
-165 KKGRYHFE
+165 
-173 GVLNRVEL
+173 
-181 IGYLKDL
+181 
-188 IGKDLTKNLS
+188 
-198 DFFDNF
+198 
-204 DDKEFGTLVL
+204 GTIVA
-214 FKPDATLLETTKVN
+214 FKPDEEMHESMTVS
-228 YKGYPFSILKELFK
+228 YHGYPVKLIKSLFK
-242 YDSDFDNISLT
+242 FDKDLSKIDFKLN
-253 YKLNG
+253 LNG
-258 KEIQPYSFTS
+258 KEIEPLDFQKMFS
-268 DFKEKFIEDK
+268 DKLINDK
-278 VLTLAS
+278 VFS
-284 SIKTEDVLPI
+284 QSVDIKTDEPLPI
-294 KFICQLAWCSDK
+294 KFIYQVSWSADK
-306 FNTEVN
+306 FNFDCD
-312 GSVNLLETPAGKH
+312 GSVNLLQTPSGKH
-325 LNIVQNALGQA
+325 INLVTNAISQAFSKYNSLIKPNDTRLGMRLFALG
-336 LVKYNP
+336 LM
-342 ILKANDVRYG
+342 LE
-352 LRLFVLNL
+352 
-360 ALKPLFN
+360 PLFN

-373 LSKWE
+373 LSKIE
-378 DKGYNEKDVIKALS
+378 DKGYNEKEVIKTLA

-398 MKDNAEYFDLLCE
+398 MKENSEYFDLLCE

-549 LGDTVINVQK
+549 LGDTVIDVQK
-559 EGRTFGIEI
+559 EGRTFVIEI

-648 LNEEVVTD
+648 LNEEVITD
-656 SDPGYFDLGVNL
+656 SDPGYFDLGVNP

>member
-1 MIMSKNIKEV
+1 MVNKIKEV

-56 SINAESWINQN
+56 SINVESWINQN

-112 YSTGSNGCGT
+112 YSTGQNGVGT

-128 SDDFVLLSNA
+128 SDDFILLSNA
-138 SKKDKKTLPKFIQDS
+138 NKKDKKTLPKFIQEG
-153 LDSGKSIYIWHT
+153 LDKSKSIYIWHS
-165 KKGRYHFE
+165 KKGRYYYE
-173 GVLNRVEL
+173 SVLNKQEL
-181 IGYLKDL
+181 VSYLKDL
-188 IGKDLTKNLS
+188 INKDLTKNLS
-198 DFFDNF
+198 EFLDSFNE
-204 DDKEFGTLVL
+204 DDFGTMVL
-214 FKPDATLLETTKVN
+214 FKSDSTLLESTKVN
-228 YKGYPFSILKELFK
+228 YKGYPFSLVKELFK
-242 YDSDFDNISLT
+242 YDTDFSNINLT

-268 DFKEKFIEDK
+268 DFKEKLIEDK
-278 VLTLAS
+278 VLTLSS

-294 KFICQLAWCSDK
+294 KFICQFAWCSDK
-306 FNTEVN
+306 FNVEVN
-312 GSVNLLETPAGKH
+312 GSVNLLETPVGKH
-325 LNIVQNALGQA
+325 LNIVQNAIGQA

-342 ILKANDVRYG
+342 LLKSNDARYG

-378 DKGYNEKDVIKALS
+378 DKGYNEKEVIKTLA

-398 MKDNAEYFDLLCE
+398 MKENSEYFDLLCE

-449 SRVYECTSDDYSKR
+449 SDVYECTSDDFSKR
-463 ELYIVEGLSASGN
+463 ELYIVEGKSAMGG
-476 LLQTRNKLFQAILP
+476 LLQTRNKLFQAIIP
-490 LQGKM
+490 LRGKLL
-495 RNTSTLDEEKLVDN
+495 NTSTLDEERLVDN
-509 KEVLAIVNTIGC
+509 KEVLAIINTIGC

-527 DPSKSRYNKVIIAS
+527 DPSKSRYNKIILAA
-541 DFDSDGCL
+541 DSDH
-549 LGDTVINVQK
+549 D
-559 EGRTFGIEI
+559 
-568 EELVDWKRKG
+568 
-578 KLEGTYAKSF
+578 A
-588 NIESGLIEYKPIIN
+588 
-602 AVLTK
+602 
-607 YVTKDEL
+607 
-614 LTYRFSN
+614 
-621 GLGTQHVT
+621 QHI
-629 ATKNHLFY
+629 
-637 TKSGRYVRLDE
+637 
-648 LNEEVVTD
+648 
-656 SDPGYFDLGVNL
+656 VNL
-668 CLEKIDNDMLIPVY
+668 IL
-682 DIEVQDNHNFY
+682 
-693 ANDVLVHNS
+693 
-702 HIANLITTLFLH
+702 TLFLH
-714 HAPEMI
+714 HAPDMI

-734 VIDGKKVKYYYHD
+734 VVDGKKIKYYYLD
-747 EKDKID
+747 EKDKVD
-753 FSKEVHKLKG
+753 FSKDVTKLKG

-817 GIFNQEDI
+817 GIFNQGDI

>member
-1 MIMSKNIKEV
+1 MVNKIKEV

-56 SINAESWINQN
+56 SINVESWINQN

-112 YSTGSNGCGT
+112 YSTGQNGVGT

-128 SDDFVLLSNA
+128 SDDFILLSNA
-138 SKKDKKTLPKFIQDS
+138 NKKDKKTLPKFIQEG
-153 LDSGKSIYIWHT
+153 LDKSKSIYIWHS
-165 KKGRYHFE
+165 KKGRYYYE
-173 GVLNRVEL
+173 SVLNKQEL
-181 IGYLKDL
+181 VSYLKDL
-188 IGKDLTKNLS
+188 INKDLTKNLS
-198 DFFDNF
+198 EFLDSFNE
-204 DDKEFGTLVL
+204 DDFGTMVL
-214 FKPDATLLETTKVN
+214 FKPDSTLLESTKVN
-228 YKGYPFSILKELFK
+228 YKGYPFSLVKELFK
-242 YDSDFDNISLT
+242 YDTDFSNINLT

-268 DFKEKFIEDK
+268 DFKEKLIEDK
-278 VLTLAS
+278 VLTLSS

-294 KFICQLAWCSDK
+294 KFICQFAWCSDK
-306 FNTEVN
+306 FNVEVN
-312 GSVNLLETPAGKH
+312 GSVNLLETPVGKH

-342 ILKANDVRYG
+342 LLKSNDARYG

-378 DKGYNEKDVIKALS
+378 DKGYNEKEVIKMLA

-398 MKDNAEYFDLLCE
+398 MKENSEYFDLLCE

-495 RNTSTLDEEKLVDN
+495 RNTSTLDEERLVDN

-549 LGDTVINVQK
+549 LGDTVIDIQK

-568 EELVDWKRKG
+568 KELVDWKRQG

-588 NIESGLIEYKPIIN
+588 NVESGMIEYKPIIN

-607 YVTKDEL
+607 YVTKDDL

-621 GLGTQHVT
+621 LLGTQHVT

-648 LNEEVVTD
+648 LAEEVITD
-656 SDPGYFDLGVNL
+656 SDPGYFDLGVNP

>member
-1 MIMSKNIKEV
+1 MTVTENIE
-11 DIVKLE
+11 KLE
-17 YPDNIRTRQG
+17 FPYSIRKRPGVFGADLITPN
-27 MYGSDG
+27 
-33 TDATILFREVVDNTI
+33 LLLREVLDNTVDLVLKTRKPIEVTALTNRSNWNIVCDNGSGIPVYLDKDYDVSLDKPIII
-48 DLATKFKL
+48 DLLSKL
-56 SINAESWINQN
+56 
-67 DWNVV
+67 
-72 VDNGLGFP
+72 
-80 IYKDMD
+80 
-86 FPNED
+86 
-91 RSIVRDMMCKVNV
+91 NV
-104 GSNFNQTQ
+104 GSNFTKTQ
-112 YSTGSNGCGT
+112 YSLGMHGLGLKGTNALSDYFNVYVNVEKQKESNLPEFVKKGLKEGKSIFVIRFEKGLLQNFEMIAKNEILISEINTGK
-122 RLTQAL
+122 LTDNRDITKFLESL
-128 SDDFVLLSNA
+128 SDDF
-138 SKKDKKTLPKFIQDS
+138 
-153 LDSGKSIYIWHT
+153 
-165 KKGRYHFE
+165 
-173 GVLNRVEL
+173 
-181 IGYLKDL
+181 
-188 IGKDLTKNLS
+188 
-198 DFFDNF
+198 
-204 DDKEFGTLVL
+204 GTIVA
-214 FKPDATLLETTKVN
+214 FKPDEEMHESMTVS
-228 YKGYPFSILKELFK
+228 YHGYPVKLIKSLFK
-242 YDSDFDNISLT
+242 FDKDLSKIDFKLN
-253 YKLNG
+253 LNG
-258 KEIQPYSFTS
+258 KEIEPLDFQKMFS
-268 DFKEKFIEDK
+268 DKLINDK
-278 VLTLAS
+278 VFS
-284 SIKTEDVLPI
+284 QSVDIKTDEPLPI
-294 KFICQLAWCSDK
+294 KFIYQVSWSADK
-306 FNTEVN
+306 FNFDCD
-312 GSVNLLETPAGKH
+312 GSVNLLQTPSGKH
-325 LNIVQNALGQA
+325 INLVTNAISQAFSKYNSLIKPNDTRLGMRLFALG
-336 LVKYNP
+336 LM
-342 ILKANDVRYG
+342 LE
-352 LRLFVLNL
+352 
-360 ALKPLFN
+360 PLFN

-373 LSKWE
+373 LSKIE
-378 DKGYNEKDVIKALS
+378 DKGYNEKEVIKTLS

-398 MKDNAEYFDLLCE
+398 MKENSEYFDLLCE

-549 LGDTVINVQK
+549 SYDTKIPLLDGRVVSISDLKDEEEFWVYSCNNEGQIVPGHGHSARVTKTVSKIYRIILNNQEIIECTDNHPFMLKTGVFIRADKLNVGDSLMPLHKKFVKKLSITN
-559 EGRTFGIEI
+559 IEI
-568 EELVDWKRKG
+568 VELD
-578 KLEGTYAKSF
+578 
-588 NIESGLIEYKPIIN
+588 KPIEVWDITVDKHHN
-602 AVLTK
+602 FAL
-607 YVTKDEL
+607 
-614 LTYRFSN
+614 
-621 GLGTQHVT
+621 
-629 ATKNHLFY
+629 
-637 TKSGRYVRLDE
+637 KSGC
-648 LNEEVVTD
+648 
-656 SDPGYFDLGVNL
+656 F
-668 CLEKIDNDMLIPVY
+668 
-682 DIEVQDNHNFY
+682 
-693 ANDVLVHNS
+693 VHNS